1 MTICLNLSAAT
12 GEKNKQIVAT
22 MNKNIEVF
30 GYTMSEALFDKLVH
44 MKAKSRE
51 VVYDVLVNGLKEITG
66 ADRVYNPMYP
76 NFPESVMEKDDFELY
91 FNAIVHY
98 WSFGTL
104 LPYEEKEERAP
115 LFNTAKVKVLEAG
128 SFDDLNDIFNNL
140 CASKTSLSKSDVD
153 DMIFVLNSAKVTLP
167 DEIPYKENAACI
179 CRLLVDTGVDTDGS
193 LCKKYVKAATDV
205 LRLVTAMS
213 DGDVS
218 LAENTKF
225 RNLKRSERRII
236 MNLLAGCGNAAE
248 DMNRYAGRWIRV
260 GEKLHPGEFA
270 KNERYTKAVQA
281 FDIIRNDGKIQ
292 SFAGKVDAAIA
303 SGDVTTVVSLLKKR
317 PGEFARRIDFLLRI
331 FDKDADRKAVIMGF
345 ASVAKDVSSTVLLQ
359 VREHFINKLDGS
371 DDMRVFF
378 PKGNLARSYYIKNN
392 RTEAIPEDTMKMV
405 IAVCENTLVNIY
417 GNREFLGKVYID
429 KALKDYTVPFS
440 LRSAGKTMTAVS
452 RGSRIAI
459 DDNTK
464 VIRPFIWWTN
474 TKDDIIDVDLSV
486 AVFADDWNCLEHV
499 SYSNLKSNRFG
510 ICHSGDITNGGPV
523 DGEGVAEFID
533 LDIDKALSAG
543 ARYAVFNV
551 YNFSDEN
558 FSKMEH
564 AAFGFMTRN
573 DMKSGK
579 IFEPSTVKQRMDLAS
594 ATTTCIPVIFDLKE
608 RVFVWCDM
616 ALTADHVR
624 AGYGGINVESNLP
637 SVVVTCKA
645 MVDVKKPN
653 LYDLFIFNAKARSV
667 ITDNPDES
675 DMLKQCIG
683 DKYRLVIKG
692 EWKEGIWDEMEN
704 GIRLN
709 FKDEEMILRNKS
721 NCLYDFN
728 HQYYKVKDANLIVV
742 IVMGVTE
749 AINYL
754 KMKKMDND
762 CKTVNP
768 NGFGQGIVYRNFD
781 YTNKILLA

>member
-1 MTICLNLSAAT
+1 MENSVFNIILRRKNRVFINNDDMLKSLSAAVS
-12 GEKNKQIVAT
+12 EKNKQIVAT

-44 MKAKSRE
+44 MKAKNRE
-51 VVYDVLVNGLKEITG
+51 VVYDALVNGLKELTG
-66 ADRVYNPMYP
+66 ADKVYNPMYP

-104 LPYEEKEERAP
+104 LPYEEKKERAP
-115 LFNTAKVKVLEAG
+115 LFNTVKVKVLDAG

-153 DMIFVLNSAKVTLP
+153 DMIFILNSTKVALP
-167 DEIPYKENAACI
+167 DEIPFKENAACV

-193 LCKKYVKAATDV
+193 LCKKYVKTATDV

-248 DMNRYAGRWIRV
+248 DMSRYAGKWIRV

-270 KNERYTKAVQA
+270 KNERYTKVVRA
-281 FDIIRNDGKIQ
+281 FDVIRNDGKIQ
-292 SFAGKVDAAIA
+292 SFAGKVDAAVA
-303 SGDVTTVVSLLKKR
+303 SGDLNTVVSLLKKR
-317 PGEFARRIDFLLRI
+317 PGEFARRMDFLLRT
-331 FDKDADRKAVIMGF
+331 FDKDADRKTVIMGF

-359 VREHFINKLDGS
+359 VREHFINKLDGN
-371 DDMRVFF
+371 DDIRVFF
-378 PKGNLARSYYIKNN
+378 PKGNLARSYYVKNDK
-392 RTEAIPEDTMKMV
+392 TETIPEDAMKMV
-405 IAVCENTLVNIY
+405 IAVCENALVNIY

-429 KALKDYTVPFS
+429 ETLKDYTVPFS

-459 DDNTK
+459 DDSAK
-464 VIRPFIWWTN
+464 IIRPFIWWTN
-474 TKDDIIDVDLSV
+474 TKDNIIDVDLSV
-486 AVFADDWNCLEHV
+486 AVFADNWDCIERV
-499 SYSNLKSNRFG
+499 SYNNLKSNRFG
-510 ICHSGDITNGGPV
+510 ICHSGDIINGGPV
-523 DGEGVAEFID
+523 DGEGAAEFID
-533 LDIDKALSAG
+533 LDIDKALNAG

-551 YNFSDEN
+551 YNFSDEY
-558 FSKMEH
+558 FSRMEH
-564 AAFGFMTRN
+564 AAFGFMTRG

-624 AGYGGINVESNLP
+624 TGFGGINVESNLP

-653 LYDLFIFNAKARSV
+653 LYDLFTFNTKARGV
-667 ITDNPDES
+667 ITDNPDEADIRFGLDDNCDVKPS
-675 DMLKQCIG
+675 DI
-683 DKYRLVIKG
+683 D
-692 EWKEGIWDEMEN
+692 
-704 GIRLN
+704 
-709 FKDEEMILRNKS
+709 
-721 NCLYDFN
+721 
-728 HQYYKVKDANLIVV
+728 V
-742 IVMGVTE
+742 IVGK
-749 AINYL
+749 YL
-754 KMKKMDND
+754 
-762 CKTVNP
+762 
-768 NGFGQGIVYRNFD
+768 
-781 YTNKILLA
+781 

>member
-1 MTICLNLSAAT
+1 MENSVFNIILRRKNRVFINDDDMLKSLSTAA

-30 GYTMSEALFDKLVH
+30 GYTMSETLFDKLVH
-44 MKAKSRE
+44 MKAKNRE
-51 VVYDVLVNGLKEITG
+51 VVYDALVSGLKEITG
-66 ADRVYNPMYP
+66 ADKVYNPMYP

-128 SFDDLNDIFNNL
+128 SFDDLNNIFNNL

-153 DMIFVLNSAKVTLP
+153 DMIFTLNSAKVTLP
-167 DEIPYKENAACI
+167 DEIPFKENAACV
-179 CRLLVDTGVDTDGS
+179 CRLLIDTGVDTDGS
-193 LCKKYVKAATDV
+193 LCKKYVKTATDV
-205 LRLVTAMS
+205 LRLITAMS

-248 DMNRYAGRWIRV
+248 DMSRYAGKWIRV

-270 KNERYTKAVQA
+270 KNEHYTKVVQA
-281 FDIIRNDGKIQ
+281 FGVIRNDGKIQ
-292 SFAGKVDAAIA
+292 SFAGKVDAAVA
-303 SGDVTTVVSLLKKR
+303 SGDVNAVVSLLKKR
-317 PGEFARRIDFLLRI
+317 PGEFARRIDFLLRT
-331 FDKDADRKAVIMGF
+331 FDKDADRKTVIMGF

-359 VREHFINKLDGS
+359 VREHFINKLNGN

-378 PKGNLARSYYIKNN
+378 PKGNLARSYYVKNN
-392 RTEAIPEDTMKMV
+392 KTETVSEDAMKMV
-405 IAVCENTLVNIY
+405 IAVCESALVNIY

-429 KALKDYTVPFS
+429 EALKNYTVPFS

-459 DDNTK
+459 DDSAK
-464 VIRPFIWWTN
+464 IIRPFIWWTN
-474 TKDDIIDVDLSV
+474 TKDNIIDVDLSI

-499 SYSNLKSNRFG
+499 SYSNLKSSRFG
-510 ICHSGDITNGGPV
+510 ICHSGDITNGGPA

-533 LDIDKALSAG
+533 LDIEKALSAG

-564 AAFGFMTRN
+564 AAFGFMTRS
-573 DMKSGK
+573 DMKSGE

-645 MVDVKKPN
+645 MVDIKKPN
-653 LYDLFIFNAKARSV
+653 LYDLFIFNAKARGV
-667 ITDNPDES
+667 ITDNPDEA
-675 DMLKQCIG
+675 D
-683 DKYRLVIKG
+683 
-692 EWKEGIWDEMEN
+692 
-704 GIRLN
+704 IRFGLH
-709 FKDEEMILRNKS
+709 D
-721 NCLYDFN
+721 NCD
-728 HQYYKVKDANLIVV
+728 VKPNDIDV
-742 IVMGVTE
+742 IVGK
-749 AINYL
+749 YL
-754 KMKKMDND
+754 
-762 CKTVNP
+762 
-768 NGFGQGIVYRNFD
+768 
-781 YTNKILLA
+781 

>member
-1 MTICLNLSAAT
+1 MENSVFNIILRRKNRVFINDDDMLKSLSAAT

-44 MKAKSRE
+44 MKAKNRE
-51 VVYDVLVNGLKEITG
+51 VVYDVLVNGLKELTG
-66 ADRVYNPMYP
+66 ADKVYNPMYP
-76 NFPESVMEKDDFELY
+76 NFPESVMERDDFELY

-104 LPYEEKEERAP
+104 LPYEEKKERAP

-153 DMIFVLNSAKVTLP
+153 DMIFILNSAKVTLP
-167 DEIPYKENAACI
+167 DEIPFKENAACI

-193 LCKKYVKAATDV
+193 LCRKYVKTATDV

-225 RNLKRSERRII
+225 RNLKRSERRVI
-236 MNLLAGCGNAAE
+236 MNLLAGCGNASE
-248 DMNRYAGRWIRV
+248 DMSRYAGRWIRV

-270 KNERYTKAVQA
+270 KNGRYAKVVQA
-281 FDIIRNDGKIQ
+281 FGVIRNDGKIQ
-292 SFAGKVDAAIA
+292 SFAGRVDAAVV
-303 SGDVTTVVSLLKKR
+303 SGDVNTVVSLLKKR
-317 PGEFARRIDFLLRI
+317 PGEFARRIDFLLRT
-331 FDKDADRKAVIMGF
+331 FDKDADRKTVTMGF

-378 PKGNLARSYYIKNN
+378 PKGNLARSYYVKNDK
-392 RTEAIPEDTMKMV
+392 TETVPEDAMKMV
-405 IAVCENTLVNIY
+405 IAVCESALVNIY

-429 KALKDYTVPFS
+429 EALKDYTVPFS

-474 TKDDIIDVDLSV
+474 TKNDIIDVDLSV
-486 AVFADDWNCLEHV
+486 VVFADDWNCLEHV
-499 SYSNLKSNRFG
+499 SYTNLKSNRFG
-510 ICHSGDITNGGPV
+510 IYHSGDIRNGGPI

-533 LDIDKALSAG
+533 LDIEKALSAG

-551 YNFSDEN
+551 YNFSNEN

-564 AAFGFMTRN
+564 AAFGFMTRS
-573 DMKSGK
+573 DMNSGE

-624 AGYGGINVESNLP
+624 DGYGGINVESNLP

-653 LYDLFIFNAKARSV
+653 LYDLFTFNAKARG
-667 ITDNPDES
+667 IIIDNPDEADIRFGLDDDCDVKPS
-675 DMLKQCIG
+675 DI
-683 DKYRLVIKG
+683 D
-692 EWKEGIWDEMEN
+692 
-704 GIRLN
+704 
-709 FKDEEMILRNKS
+709 
-721 NCLYDFN
+721 
-728 HQYYKVKDANLIVV
+728 V
-742 IVMGVTE
+742 IVGK
-749 AINYL
+749 YL
-754 KMKKMDND
+754 
-762 CKTVNP
+762 
-768 NGFGQGIVYRNFD
+768 
-781 YTNKILLA
+781 

>member
-1 MTICLNLSAAT
+1 MENSVFNIILRRKNRVFINDDDMLKSLSGAAS
-12 GEKNKQIVAT
+12 EKNKQIVAT

-44 MKAKSRE
+44 MKTKNRE
-51 VVYDVLVNGLKEITG
+51 VVYDALVNGLKEITG

-104 LPYEEKEERAP
+104 LPYEEKKERAP
-115 LFNTAKVKVLEAG
+115 LFNAAKVKVLEAG

-153 DMIFVLNSAKVTLP
+153 DMIFILNSAKVTLP
-167 DEIPYKENAACI
+167 DEIPFKENAACI

-193 LCKKYVKAATDV
+193 LCKKYVKTATDV
-205 LRLVTAMS
+205 LRLVTVMS

-218 LAENTKF
+218 LAKNTKF

-270 KNERYTKAVQA
+270 KNEHYTKVVQA
-281 FDIIRNDGKIQ
+281 FGIIRNDGKIQ
-292 SFAGKVDAAIA
+292 SFAGRVDAAVA
-303 SGDVTTVVSLLKKR
+303 SGDVNTVVSLLKKR
-317 PGEFARRIDFLLRI
+317 PGEFARRIDFLLRT
-331 FDKDADRKAVIMGF
+331 FDKDADRKTVIMGF

-359 VREHFINKLDGS
+359 VREHFINKLNGN

-378 PKGNLARSYYIKNN
+378 PKGNLARSYYVKNN
-392 RTEAIPEDTMKMV
+392 KTETVSEDAMKMV
-405 IAVCENTLVNIY
+405 IAVCESALVNIY

-429 KALKDYTVPFS
+429 EALKNYTVPFS

-459 DDNTK
+459 DDSAK
-464 VIRPFIWWTN
+464 IIRPFIWWTN
-474 TKDDIIDVDLSV
+474 TKDNIIDVDLSI

-499 SYSNLKSNRFG
+499 SYSNLKSSRFG

-533 LDIDKALSAG
+533 LDIEKALSAG

-551 YNFSDEN
+551 YNFSNEN

-573 DMKSGK
+573 DMKIGE

-645 MVDVKKPN
+645 IVDVKKPN
-653 LYDLFIFNAKARSV
+653 LYDLLMFNVKARGI
-667 ITDNPDES
+667 IT
-675 DMLKQCIG
+675 
-683 DKYRLVIKG
+683 
-692 EWKEGIWDEMEN
+692 
-704 GIRLN
+704 
-709 FKDEEMILRNKS
+709 
-721 NCLYDFN
+721 
-728 HQYYKVKDANLIVV
+728 ANLDEADIRFGLDDNCDVKPSDIDV
-742 IVMGVTE
+742 IVGK
-749 AINYL
+749 YL
-754 KMKKMDND
+754 
-762 CKTVNP
+762 
-768 NGFGQGIVYRNFD
+768 
-781 YTNKILLA
+781 

>member
-1 MTICLNLSAAT
+1 
-12 GEKNKQIVAT
+12 
-22 MNKNIEVF
+22 
-30 GYTMSEALFDKLVH
+30 
-44 MKAKSRE
+44 
-51 VVYDVLVNGLKEITG
+51 
-66 ADRVYNPMYP
+66 
-76 NFPESVMEKDDFELY
+76 
-91 FNAIVHY
+91 
-98 WSFGTL
+98 
-104 LPYEEKEERAP
+104 
-115 LFNTAKVKVLEAG
+115 
-128 SFDDLNDIFNNL
+128 
-140 CASKTSLSKSDVD
+140 
-153 DMIFVLNSAKVTLP
+153 
-167 DEIPYKENAACI
+167 
-179 CRLLVDTGVDTDGS
+179 
-193 LCKKYVKAATDV
+193 
-205 LRLVTAMS
+205 MS

-225 RNLKRSERRII
+225 RNLKRGERRII

-248 DMNRYAGRWIRV
+248 DMSRYAGRWIRV

-281 FDIIRNDGKIQ
+281 FGVIRNDGKIK
-292 SFAGKVDAAIA
+292 SFAGRVDAAVA
-303 SGDVTTVVSLLKKR
+303 SGDVNTVVSLLKKR

-667 ITDNPDES
+667 ITDNPDEADVRFGLDDNCDVKPS
-675 DMLKQCIG
+675 DI
-683 DKYRLVIKG
+683 D
-692 EWKEGIWDEMEN
+692 
-704 GIRLN
+704 
-709 FKDEEMILRNKS
+709 
-721 NCLYDFN
+721 
-728 HQYYKVKDANLIVV
+728 V
-742 IVMGVTE
+742 IVGK
-749 AINYL
+749 YL
-754 KMKKMDND
+754 
-762 CKTVNP
+762 
-768 NGFGQGIVYRNFD
+768 
-781 YTNKILLA
+781 

>member
-1 MTICLNLSAAT
+1 MENSVFSIILRRKNRVFINDDDMLKSLSAAA

-44 MKAKSRE
+44 MKAKNRE
-51 VVYDVLVNGLKEITG
+51 VVYDTLVNGLKELTG
-66 ADRVYNPMYP
+66 ADKVYNPMYP

-98 WSFGTL
+98 WSFGIL
-104 LPYEEKEERAP
+104 LPYEDKKERAP

-128 SFDDLNDIFNNL
+128 SFDGLNDIFNNL
-140 CASKTSLSKSDVD
+140 CASKTSLSKNDVD
-153 DMIFVLNSAKVTLP
+153 DMIFILNSAKVTLP
-167 DEIPYKENAACI
+167 DEIPFKENTACI

-193 LCKKYVKAATDV
+193 LCRKYIKTATDV

-236 MNLLAGCGNAAE
+236 MNLLAGCGNASE

-270 KNERYTKAVQA
+270 KNERYTKIVQA
-281 FDIIRNDGKIQ
+281 FGVIRNDGKIQ
-292 SFAGKVDAAIA
+292 SFGGKVDAAIA

-331 FDKDADRKAVIMGF
+331 FDKDADRKTVIMGF

-359 VREHFINKLDGS
+359 VREHFINKLNGN

-378 PKGNLARSYYIKNN
+378 PKGNLARSYYVKNN
-392 RTEAIPEDTMKMV
+392 KTETVSEDAMKMV
-405 IAVCENTLVNIY
+405 IAVCESALVNIY

-429 KALKDYTVPFS
+429 EALKNYTVPFS

-459 DDNTK
+459 DDSAK
-464 VIRPFIWWTN
+464 IIRPFIWWTN
-474 TKDDIIDVDLSV
+474 TKDNIIDVDLSI

-499 SYSNLKSNRFG
+499 SYSNLKSSRFG

-533 LDIDKALSAG
+533 LDIEKALSAG

-551 YNFSDEN
+551 YNFSNEN

-573 DMKSGK
+573 DMKIGE

-645 MVDVKKPN
+645 MVDIKKPN
-653 LYDLFIFNAKARSV
+653 LYDLFTLNAKARGI
-667 ITDNPDES
+667 ITDNPDEADIRFGLDDSCDVKPS
-675 DMLKQCIG
+675 DI
-683 DKYRLVIKG
+683 D
-692 EWKEGIWDEMEN
+692 
-704 GIRLN
+704 
-709 FKDEEMILRNKS
+709 
-721 NCLYDFN
+721 
-728 HQYYKVKDANLIVV
+728 V
-742 IVMGVTE
+742 IVGK
-749 AINYL
+749 YL
-754 KMKKMDND
+754 
-762 CKTVNP
+762 
-768 NGFGQGIVYRNFD
+768 
-781 YTNKILLA
+781 

>member
-1 MTICLNLSAAT
+1 MENSVFSIILRRKNRVFINDDDMLKSLSAAA

-44 MKAKSRE
+44 MKAKNRE
-51 VVYDVLVNGLKEITG
+51 VVYDTLVNGLKELTG
-66 ADRVYNPMYP
+66 ADKVYNPMYP

-98 WSFGTL
+98 WSFGIL
-104 LPYEEKEERAP
+104 LPYEDKKERAP

-128 SFDDLNDIFNNL
+128 SFDGLNDIFNNL
-140 CASKTSLSKSDVD
+140 CASKTSLSKNDVD
-153 DMIFVLNSAKVTLP
+153 DMIFILNSAKVTLP
-167 DEIPYKENAACI
+167 DEIPFKENTACI

-193 LCKKYVKAATDV
+193 LCKKYVKTATDV

-236 MNLLAGCGNAAE
+236 MNLLADCGNAAE

-270 KNERYTKAVQA
+270 KNERYTKVVQA
-281 FDIIRNDGKIQ
+281 FDVIRNDGKIQ
-292 SFAGKVDAAIA
+292 SFAGRVDAAVA
-303 SGDVTTVVSLLKKR
+303 SGDVNTVVSLLKKR
-317 PGEFARRIDFLLRI
+317 PGEFARRIDFLLRT

-378 PKGNLARSYYIKNN
+378 PKGNLARSYYVKNDK
-392 RTEAIPEDTMKMV
+392 TEAIPEDAMIMV
-405 IAVCENTLVNIY
+405 IAVCENALVNIY
-417 GNREFLGKVYID
+417 GSRAFLGKVYID
-429 KALKDYTVPFS
+429 KALRNYTVPFP
-440 LRSAGKTMTAVS
+440 LRSVGKTMTAVS

-459 DDNTK
+459 DDSVK
-464 VIRPFIWWTN
+464 IIRPFIWWTN
-474 TKDDIIDVDLSV
+474 TKNDIIDVDLSV
-486 AVFADDWNCLEHV
+486 AVFADNWDCLEHV
-499 SYSNLKSNRFG
+499 SYSNLKSEKFG
-510 ICHSGDITNGGPV
+510 MYHSGDITNGGPV
-523 DGEGVAEFID
+523 DGEGAAEFID
-533 LDIDKALSAG
+533 LDIDKALGAG

-551 YNFSDEN
+551 YNFSNEF

-564 AAFGFMTRN
+564 AAFGFMTREN
-573 DMKSGK
+573 MESGE

-608 RVFVWCDM
+608 RVFIWCDM

-653 LYDLFIFNAKARSV
+653 LYDLLMFNVKARGI
-667 ITDNPDES
+667 ITANPDEADIRFGLDDNCDVKPS
-675 DMLKQCIG
+675 DI
-683 DKYRLVIKG
+683 D
-692 EWKEGIWDEMEN
+692 
-704 GIRLN
+704 
-709 FKDEEMILRNKS
+709 
-721 NCLYDFN
+721 
-728 HQYYKVKDANLIVV
+728 V
-742 IVMGVTE
+742 IVGK
-749 AINYL
+749 YL
-754 KMKKMDND
+754 
-762 CKTVNP
+762 
-768 NGFGQGIVYRNFD
+768 
-781 YTNKILLA
+781 

>member
-1 MTICLNLSAAT
+1 MENSVFNIILRRKNRVFINDDDMLKSLSAAT

-44 MKAKSRE
+44 MKAKNRE
-51 VVYDVLVNGLKEITG
+51 VVYDVLVNGLKELTG
-66 ADRVYNPMYP
+66 ADKVYNPMYP
-76 NFPESVMEKDDFELY
+76 NFPESVMERDDFELY

-104 LPYEEKEERAP
+104 LPYEEKKERAP

-153 DMIFVLNSAKVTLP
+153 DMIFILNSAKVTLP
-167 DEIPYKENAACI
+167 DEIPFKENAACI

-193 LCKKYVKAATDV
+193 LCRKYVKTATDV

-236 MNLLAGCGNAAE
+236 MNLLADCGNASE
-248 DMNRYAGRWIRV
+248 DMSRYAGRWIRV

-270 KNERYTKAVQA
+270 KNGRYAKVVQA
-281 FDIIRNDGKIQ
+281 FSVIRNDGKIQ
-292 SFAGKVDAAIA
+292 SFAGKVDAAVV
-303 SGDVTTVVSLLKKR
+303 SGDVNTVVSLLKKR
-317 PGEFARRIDFLLRI
+317 PGEFARRIDFLLRT
-331 FDKDADRKAVIMGF
+331 FDKDADRKTVIMGF

-359 VREHFINKLDGS
+359 VREHFINKLNGS

-378 PKGNLARSYYIKNN
+378 PKGNLARSYYVKNAK
-392 RTEAIPEDTMKMV
+392 TETVPEDAMKMV
-405 IAVCENTLVNIY
+405 IAVCESALVNIY

-429 KALKDYTVPFS
+429 EALKDYTVPFS

-499 SYSNLKSNRFG
+499 SYTNLKSNRFG
-510 ICHSGDITNGGPV
+510 IYHSGDIRNGGPV

-533 LDIDKALSAG
+533 LDIEKALSAG

-551 YNFSDEN
+551 YNFSNEN

-564 AAFGFMTRN
+564 AAFGFMTRS
-573 DMKSGK
+573 DMNSGE

-624 AGYGGINVESNLP
+624 DGYGGINVESNLP

-653 LYDLFIFNAKARSV
+653 LYDLFTFNAKARGV
-667 ITDNPDES
+667 ITDNPDEADIRFGLDDNCDVKPS
-675 DMLKQCIG
+675 DI
-683 DKYRLVIKG
+683 D
-692 EWKEGIWDEMEN
+692 
-704 GIRLN
+704 
-709 FKDEEMILRNKS
+709 
-721 NCLYDFN
+721 
-728 HQYYKVKDANLIVV
+728 V
-742 IVMGVTE
+742 IVGK
-749 AINYL
+749 YL
-754 KMKKMDND
+754 
-762 CKTVNP
+762 
-768 NGFGQGIVYRNFD
+768 
-781 YTNKILLA
+781 

>member
-1 MTICLNLSAAT
+1 MENSVFNIILRRKNRVFINDDDMLKSLSAAV

-44 MKAKSRE
+44 MKAKNRE
-51 VVYDVLVNGLKEITG
+51 VMYDALVNGLKEITG
-66 ADRVYNPMYP
+66 ADKVYNPMYP
-76 NFPESVMEKDDFELY
+76 NFPESVMEKNDFELY

-128 SFDDLNDIFNNL
+128 SFGDLNDIFNNL

-153 DMIFVLNSAKVTLP
+153 DMVFILNSAKVTLP
-167 DEIPYKENAACI
+167 DEIPFKENTACI

-193 LCKKYVKAATDV
+193 LCRKYIKTATDV

-218 LAENTKF
+218 IAENTKF
-225 RNLKRSERRII
+225 RNLKRGERRII

-248 DMNRYAGRWIRV
+248 DMSRYAGRWIRV

-281 FDIIRNDGKIQ
+281 FGVIRNDGKIK
-292 SFAGKVDAAIA
+292 SFAGRVDAAVA
-303 SGDVTTVVSLLKKR
+303 SGDVNTVVSLLKKR
-317 PGEFARRIDFLLRI
+317 PGEFARRIDFLLRT

-378 PKGNLARSYYIKNN
+378 PKGNLARSYYVKNDK
-392 RTEAIPEDTMKMV
+392 TEAIPEDAMIMV
-405 IAVCENTLVNIY
+405 IAVCENALVNIY
-417 GNREFLGKVYID
+417 GSRAFLGKVYID
-429 KALKDYTVPFS
+429 KALRNYTVPFS

-459 DDNTK
+459 DDSVK
-464 VIRPFIWWTN
+464 IIRPFIWWTN
-474 TKDDIIDVDLSV
+474 TKNDIIDVDLSV
-486 AVFADDWNCLEHV
+486 AVFADNWDCLEHV
-499 SYSNLKSNRFG
+499 SYSNLKSEKFG
-510 ICHSGDITNGGPV
+510 MYHSGDITNGGPV
-523 DGEGVAEFID
+523 DGEGAAEFID
-533 LDIDKALSAG
+533 LDIDKALGAG

-551 YNFSDEN
+551 YNFSNEF

-564 AAFGFMTRN
+564 AAFGFMTREN
-573 DMKSGK
+573 MESGE

-608 RVFVWCDM
+608 RVFSWCDM

-624 AGYGGINVESNLP
+624 AGYGGINVESYLP

-653 LYDLFIFNAKARSV
+653 LYDLLMFNVKARGI
-667 ITDNPDES
+667 ITANPDEADIRFGLDDNCDVKPS
-675 DMLKQCIG
+675 DI
-683 DKYRLVIKG
+683 D
-692 EWKEGIWDEMEN
+692 
-704 GIRLN
+704 
-709 FKDEEMILRNKS
+709 
-721 NCLYDFN
+721 
-728 HQYYKVKDANLIVV
+728 V
-742 IVMGVTE
+742 IVGK
-749 AINYL
+749 YL
-754 KMKKMDND
+754 
-762 CKTVNP
+762 
-768 NGFGQGIVYRNFD
+768 
-781 YTNKILLA
+781 

>member
-1 MTICLNLSAAT
+1 MENSVFNIILRRKNRVFINDDDMLKSLSAAV

-44 MKAKSRE
+44 MKAKNRE
-51 VVYDVLVNGLKEITG
+51 VMYDALVNGLKEITG

-104 LPYEEKEERAP
+104 LPYEEKKERVP

-128 SFDDLNDIFNNL
+128 SFDGLNDIFNNF

-153 DMIFVLNSAKVTLP
+153 DMVFILNSAKVTLP
-167 DEIPYKENAACI
+167 DEIPFKENTACI

-193 LCKKYVKAATDV
+193 LCRKYIKTATDV

-225 RNLKRSERRII
+225 RNLKRGERRII

-248 DMNRYAGRWIRV
+248 DMSRYAGRWIRV

-270 KNERYTKAVQA
+270 KNERYTKVVQA
-281 FDIIRNDGKIQ
+281 FGVIRNDGKIK
-292 SFAGKVDAAIA
+292 SFAGRVDAAVA
-303 SGDVTTVVSLLKKR
+303 SGDVNTVVSLLKKR
-317 PGEFARRIDFLLRI
+317 PGEFARRIDFLLRT
-331 FDKDADRKAVIMGF
+331 FDKDADRKAVIMSF

-378 PKGNLARSYYIKNN
+378 PKGNLARSYYVKNN
-392 RTEAIPEDTMKMV
+392 KTKTIPEDAMKMV
-405 IAVCENTLVNIY
+405 IAVCESTLVNIY

-429 KALKDYTVPFS
+429 EALKNYTVPFS

-459 DDNTK
+459 DDSAK
-464 VIRPFIWWTN
+464 IIRPFIWWTN
-474 TKDDIIDVDLSV
+474 TKDNIIDVDLSV
-486 AVFADDWNCLEHV
+486 AVFADNWDCLEHV
-499 SYSNLKSNRFG
+499 SYTNLKSSRFG

-533 LDIDKALSAG
+533 LDIEKALSAG
-543 ARYAVFNV
+543 ARYAAFNV

-573 DMKSGK
+573 DMKSGE

-594 ATTTCIPVIFDLKE
+594 ATTTCIPVIFDLRE
-608 RVFVWCDM
+608 RVLIWCDM

-653 LYDLFIFNAKARSV
+653 LYDLFTFNAKARGV
-667 ITDNPDES
+667 ITDNPDEADIRFGLDDNCDVKPS
-675 DMLKQCIG
+675 DI
-683 DKYRLVIKG
+683 D
-692 EWKEGIWDEMEN
+692 
-704 GIRLN
+704 
-709 FKDEEMILRNKS
+709 
-721 NCLYDFN
+721 
-728 HQYYKVKDANLIVV
+728 V
-742 IVMGVTE
+742 IVGK
-749 AINYL
+749 YL
-754 KMKKMDND
+754 
-762 CKTVNP
+762 
-768 NGFGQGIVYRNFD
+768 
-781 YTNKILLA
+781 

>member
-1 MTICLNLSAAT
+1 MENSIFNIILRRKNRVFINDNDMLKSLSGAA

-30 GYTMSEALFDKLVH
+30 GYTMSEALFNKLVH
-44 MKAKSRE
+44 MKVKSRE
-51 VVYDVLVNGLKEITG
+51 VVYDALVSGLKEITG
-66 ADRVYNPMYP
+66 ADKVYNPMYP

-104 LPYEEKEERAP
+104 LPYEEKKERAP
-115 LFNTAKVKVLEAG
+115 LFNAAKVKVLEAG

-140 CASKTSLSKSDVD
+140 CASKTSLSKSEVD
-153 DMIFVLNSAKVTLP
+153 DMIFILNSAKVTLP
-167 DEIPYKENAACI
+167 DEIPFKENTACI

-193 LCKKYVKAATDV
+193 LCKKYVKTATDV

-225 RNLKRSERRII
+225 RNLKRNERRII

-248 DMNRYAGRWIRV
+248 DMSRYAGRWIRV

-281 FDIIRNDGKIQ
+281 FGIIRNDGKIQ
-292 SFAGKVDAAIA
+292 SFAGRVDAAVA
-303 SGDVTTVVSLLKKR
+303 SGDVNTVISLLKKR
-317 PGEFARRIDFLLRI
+317 PGEFARRIDFLLRT
-331 FDKDADRKAVIMGF
+331 FNKDADRKAVIMGF
-345 ASVAKDVSSTVLLQ
+345 ASIAKDVSSTVLLQ
-359 VREHFINKLDGS
+359 VREHFINKLDGN

-378 PKGNLARSYYIKNN
+378 PKGNLARSYYVKNDK
-392 RTEAIPEDTMKMV
+392 TEAIPEDAMKMV
-405 IAVCENTLVNIY
+405 IAVCESALINIY

-429 KALKDYTVPFS
+429 EALKDYTVPFS

-459 DDNTK
+459 DDSAK
-464 VIRPFIWWTN
+464 IIRPFIWWTN

-499 SYSNLKSNRFG
+499 SYSNLKSSRFG
-510 ICHSGDITNGGPV
+510 ICHSGDITNGGPA

-533 LDIDKALSAG
+533 LDIEKALSAG

-564 AAFGFMTRN
+564 AAFGFMTRS
-573 DMKSGK
+573 DMKSGE

-645 MVDVKKPN
+645 MVDIKKPN
-653 LYDLFIFNAKARSV
+653 LYDLFIFNAKARGV
-667 ITDNPDES
+667 ITDNPDEADIRFGLHDNCDVKPS
-675 DMLKQCIG
+675 DI
-683 DKYRLVIKG
+683 D
-692 EWKEGIWDEMEN
+692 
-704 GIRLN
+704 
-709 FKDEEMILRNKS
+709 
-721 NCLYDFN
+721 
-728 HQYYKVKDANLIVV
+728 V
-742 IVMGVTE
+742 IVGK
-749 AINYL
+749 YL
-754 KMKKMDND
+754 
-762 CKTVNP
+762 
-768 NGFGQGIVYRNFD
+768 
-781 YTNKILLA
+781 

>member
-1 MTICLNLSAAT
+1 
-12 GEKNKQIVAT
+12 
-22 MNKNIEVF
+22 
-30 GYTMSEALFDKLVH
+30 

-51 VVYDVLVNGLKEITG
+51 VVYDILVNGLKEITG
-66 ADRVYNPMYP
+66 ADKVYNPMYP
-76 NFPESVMEKDDFELY
+76 NFPESVMKKDDFELY

-128 SFDDLNDIFNNL
+128 SFNDLNDIFNNL
-140 CASKTSLSKSDVD
+140 CASKTSLSKNDVD
-153 DMIFVLNSAKVTLP
+153 DMIFILNSVKVTLP
-167 DEIPYKENAACI
+167 DEIPFKENAACV

-193 LCKKYVKAATDV
+193 LCKKYVKTATDI
-205 LRLVTAMS
+205 LRLITAMS

-270 KNERYTKAVQA
+270 KNERYTKVVQA
-281 FDIIRNDGKIQ
+281 FGVIRNDGKIQ
-292 SFAGKVDAAIA
+292 SFAGKVDAAVA
-303 SGDVTTVVSLLKKR
+303 SGDVNAVVSLLKKR
-317 PGEFARRIDFLLRI
+317 PGEFARRIDFLLRT
-331 FDKDADRKAVIMGF
+331 FDKDADRKTVIMGF

-359 VREHFINKLDGS
+359 VREHFINKLNGN

-378 PKGNLARSYYIKNN
+378 PKGNLARSYYVKNN
-392 RTEAIPEDTMKMV
+392 KTETVSEDAMKMV
-405 IAVCENTLVNIY
+405 IAVCESALVNIY

-429 KALKDYTVPFS
+429 EALKNYTVPFS

-459 DDNTK
+459 DDSAK
-464 VIRPFIWWTN
+464 IIRPFIWWTN
-474 TKDDIIDVDLSV
+474 TKDNIIDVDLSI

-499 SYSNLKSNRFG
+499 SYSNLKSSRFG

-533 LDIDKALSAG
+533 LDIEKALSAG

-551 YNFSDEN
+551 YNFSNEN

-573 DMKSGK
+573 DMKIGE

-645 MVDVKKPN
+645 IVDVKKPN
-653 LYDLFIFNAKARSV
+653 LYDLFTFNATARGV
-667 ITDNPDES
+667 ITDNPDEADIRFGLDDNCDVKPS
-675 DMLKQCIG
+675 DI
-683 DKYRLVIKG
+683 D
-692 EWKEGIWDEMEN
+692 
-704 GIRLN
+704 
-709 FKDEEMILRNKS
+709 
-721 NCLYDFN
+721 
-728 HQYYKVKDANLIVV
+728 V
-742 IVMGVTE
+742 IVGK
-749 AINYL
+749 YL
-754 KMKKMDND
+754 
-762 CKTVNP
+762 
-768 NGFGQGIVYRNFD
+768 
-781 YTNKILLA
+781 

>member
-1 MTICLNLSAAT
+1 MENSVFNIILRRKNRVFINNDDMLKSLSAAVS
-12 GEKNKQIVAT
+12 EKNKQIVAT

-30 GYTMSEALFDKLVH
+30 GYTMSEALFDKLAH
-44 MKAKSRE
+44 MKAKNRE
-51 VVYDVLVNGLKEITG
+51 VVYDVLVNGLKELTG
-66 ADRVYNPMYP
+66 ADKVYNPMYP

-104 LPYEEKEERAP
+104 LPYEEKKERAP
-115 LFNTAKVKVLEAG
+115 LFDTAKVKVLEAG
-128 SFDDLNDIFNNL
+128 SFDGLNDIFNNL

-153 DMIFVLNSAKVTLP
+153 DMIFILNSAKVTLP
-167 DEIPYKENAACI
+167 DEIPFKENTACI

-193 LCKKYVKAATDV
+193 LCKKYVKTATDV

-236 MNLLAGCGNAAE
+236 MNLLADCGNAAE

-270 KNERYTKAVQA
+270 KNERYTKVVQA
-281 FDIIRNDGKIQ
+281 FGIIRNDGKIQ
-292 SFAGKVDAAIA
+292 SFAGKVDAAVA
-303 SGDVTTVVSLLKKR
+303 SGDVNAVVSLLKKR
-317 PGEFARRIDFLLRI
+317 PGEFARRIDFLLRT
-331 FDKDADRKAVIMGF
+331 FDKDADRKTVIMGF
-345 ASVAKDVSSTVLLQ
+345 ASVTKDVSSTVLLQ

-378 PKGNLARSYYIKNN
+378 PKGNLARSYYVKNDK
-392 RTEAIPEDTMKMV
+392 TEAIPEDAMKMV
-405 IAVCENTLVNIY
+405 IAVCESALINIY
-417 GNREFLGKVYID
+417 GSREFLGKVYID
-429 KALKDYTVPFS
+429 EVLKDYTVPFS

-459 DDNTK
+459 DDNIK
-464 VIRPFIWWTN
+464 IIRPFIWWTN

-499 SYSNLKSNRFG
+499 SYNNLESDRFG
-510 ICHSGDITNGGPV
+510 ICHSGDIINGGPV
-523 DGEGVAEFID
+523 DGEGAAEFID

-551 YNFSDEN
+551 YNFSNEN

-573 DMKSGK
+573 DMKIGE

-624 AGYGGINVESNLP
+624 AGFGGINVESNLP

-653 LYDLFIFNAKARSV
+653 LYDLFTFNAKARGV
-667 ITDNPDES
+667 ITDNPDEADINFGLDDNCDVKPS
-675 DMLKQCIG
+675 DI
-683 DKYRLVIKG
+683 D
-692 EWKEGIWDEMEN
+692 
-704 GIRLN
+704 
-709 FKDEEMILRNKS
+709 
-721 NCLYDFN
+721 
-728 HQYYKVKDANLIVV
+728 V
-742 IVMGVTE
+742 IVGK
-749 AINYL
+749 YL
-754 KMKKMDND
+754 
-762 CKTVNP
+762 
-768 NGFGQGIVYRNFD
+768 
-781 YTNKILLA
+781 

>member
-1 MTICLNLSAAT
+1 MENSVFNIILRRKNRVFINNNDMLKSLSGAA

-30 GYTMSEALFDKLVH
+30 GYTMSEALFNKLVH
-44 MKAKSRE
+44 MKVKSRK
-51 VVYDVLVNGLKEITG
+51 VVYDALVSGLKEITG
-66 ADRVYNPMYP
+66 ADKVYNPMYP

-104 LPYEEKEERAP
+104 LPYEEKKERAP
-115 LFNTAKVKVLEAG
+115 LFNAAKVKVLEAG

-153 DMIFVLNSAKVTLP
+153 DMIFILNSTKVTLP
-167 DEIPYKENAACI
+167 DEIPFKENTACI
-179 CRLLVDTGVDTDGS
+179 CKLLVNTGVDTDGS
-193 LCKKYVKAATDV
+193 LCKKYVKTATDV

-225 RNLKRSERRII
+225 RNLKRNERRII

-248 DMNRYAGRWIRV
+248 DMSRYAGRWIRV

-281 FDIIRNDGKIQ
+281 FGIIRNDGKIQ
-292 SFAGKVDAAIA
+292 SFAGRVDAAVA
-303 SGDVTTVVSLLKKR
+303 SGDVNTVVSLLKKC
-317 PGEFARRIDFLLRI
+317 PGEFARRIDFLLRT
-331 FDKDADRKAVIMGF
+331 FNKDADRKAVIMGF
-345 ASVAKDVSSTVLLQ
+345 ASIAKDVSSTVLLQ
-359 VREHFINKLDGS
+359 VREHFINKLDGN

-378 PKGNLARSYYIKNN
+378 PKGNLARSYYVKNDK
-392 RTEAIPEDTMKMV
+392 TEAIPEDAMKMV
-405 IAVCENTLVNIY
+405 IAVCESALINIY

-429 KALKDYTVPFS
+429 EALKDYTVPFS

-459 DDNTK
+459 DDSAK
-464 VIRPFIWWTN
+464 IIRPFIWWTN

-499 SYSNLKSNRFG
+499 SYSNLKSSRFG
-510 ICHSGDITNGGPV
+510 ICHSGDITNGGPA

-533 LDIDKALSAG
+533 LDIEKALSAG

-564 AAFGFMTRN
+564 AAFGFMTRS
-573 DMKSGK
+573 DMKSGE

-645 MVDVKKPN
+645 MVDIKKPN
-653 LYDLFIFNAKARSV
+653 LYDLFIFNAKARGV
-667 ITDNPDES
+667 ITDNPDEA
-675 DMLKQCIG
+675 D
-683 DKYRLVIKG
+683 
-692 EWKEGIWDEMEN
+692 
-704 GIRLN
+704 IRFGLH
-709 FKDEEMILRNKS
+709 D
-721 NCLYDFN
+721 NCD
-728 HQYYKVKDANLIVV
+728 VKPNDIDV
-742 IVMGVTE
+742 IVGK
-749 AINYL
+749 YL
-754 KMKKMDND
+754 
-762 CKTVNP
+762 
-768 NGFGQGIVYRNFD
+768 
-781 YTNKILLA
+781 

>member
-1 MTICLNLSAAT
+1 MENSVFNIILRRKNRVFINDDDMLKSLSAAA

-30 GYTMSEALFDKLVH
+30 GYTMSETLFDKLVH
-44 MKAKSRE
+44 MKVKNRE
-51 VVYDVLVNGLKEITG
+51 VVYDALVSGLKEITG
-66 ADRVYNPMYP
+66 ADKVYNPMYP

-104 LPYEEKEERAP
+104 LPYEEKEEKVL

-140 CASKTSLSKSDVD
+140 CASKTSLSKNDVD
-153 DMIFVLNSAKVTLP
+153 DMIFILNSAKVTLP
-167 DEIPYKENAACI
+167 DEIPFKENAACV

-193 LCKKYVKAATDV
+193 LCKKYVKTATDV
-205 LRLVTAMS
+205 LRLITAMS

-236 MNLLAGCGNAAE
+236 MNLLAGCGNTAE

-281 FDIIRNDGKIQ
+281 FGVIRNDGKIQ
-292 SFAGKVDAAIA
+292 SFAGKVDAAVA
-303 SGDVTTVVSLLKKR
+303 SGDVNAVVSLLKKR
-317 PGEFARRIDFLLRI
+317 PGEFARRIDFLLRT
-331 FDKDADRKAVIMGF
+331 FDKDADRKTVIMGF
-345 ASVAKDVSSTVLLQ
+345 ASVTKDVSSTVLLQ

-378 PKGNLARSYYIKNN
+378 PKGNLARSYYVKNDK
-392 RTEAIPEDTMKMV
+392 TETIPEDAMKMI
-405 IAVCENTLVNIY
+405 IAVCENALVNIY
-417 GNREFLGKVYID
+417 GNREFLGKIYID
-429 KALKDYTVPFS
+429 EALKDYTVPFS
-440 LRSAGKTMTAVS
+440 LRSASKTMTAVS

-459 DDNTK
+459 DDSAK
-464 VIRPFIWWTN
+464 IIRPFIWWTN
-474 TKDDIIDVDLSV
+474 TKDNIIDVDLSV

-499 SYSNLKSNRFG
+499 SYNNLESDRFG
-510 ICHSGDITNGGPV
+510 ICHSGDIINGGPV
-523 DGEGVAEFID
+523 DGEGAAEFID

-543 ARYAVFNV
+543 ARYVVFNV
-551 YNFSDEN
+551 YNFSNES
-558 FSKMEH
+558 FSRMEH

-573 DMKSGK
+573 DMKSGE

-624 AGYGGINVESNLP
+624 TGFGGINVESNLP

-653 LYDLFIFNAKARSV
+653 LYDLFIFNAKARGV
-667 ITDNPDES
+667 ITDNPDEADIRFGLDDSCDVKPS
-675 DMLKQCIG
+675 DI
-683 DKYRLVIKG
+683 D
-692 EWKEGIWDEMEN
+692 
-704 GIRLN
+704 
-709 FKDEEMILRNKS
+709 
-721 NCLYDFN
+721 
-728 HQYYKVKDANLIVV
+728 V
-742 IVMGVTE
+742 IVGK
-749 AINYL
+749 YL
-754 KMKKMDND
+754 
-762 CKTVNP
+762 
-768 NGFGQGIVYRNFD
+768 
-781 YTNKILLA
+781 

>member
-1 MTICLNLSAAT
+1 MENSVFSIILRRKNRVFINDNDMLKSLSGAA

-44 MKAKSRE
+44 MKVKNRE
-51 VVYDVLVNGLKEITG
+51 VVYDALVNGLKELTG
-66 ADRVYNPMYP
+66 ADKVYNPMYP

-115 LFNTAKVKVLEAG
+115 LFNTAKVKVLDAG

-153 DMIFVLNSAKVTLP
+153 DMIFILNSAKVTLP
-167 DEIPYKENAACI
+167 DEIPFKENAACV
-179 CRLLVDTGVDTDGS
+179 CRLFVDTGVDTDGS
-193 LCKKYVKAATDV
+193 LCRKYVKTATDV

-236 MNLLAGCGNAAE
+236 MNLLAGCGNVAE

-270 KNERYTKAVQA
+270 KNERYTKVVQA
-281 FDIIRNDGKIQ
+281 FGVIRNDGKIQ

-303 SGDVTTVVSLLKKR
+303 SGDVVTVVSLLKKR
-317 PGEFARRIDFLLRI
+317 PGEFARRIDFLLRT
-331 FDKDADRKAVIMGF
+331 FDKDADKKAVIMGF

-371 DDMRVFF
+371 DDVRVFF
-378 PKGNLARSYYIKNN
+378 PKGNLARSYYVKNN
-392 RTEAIPEDTMKMV
+392 KTETVSEDAMKMV
-405 IAVCENTLVNIY
+405 IAVCESALVNIY

-429 KALKDYTVPFS
+429 EALKNYTVPFS

-459 DDNTK
+459 DDSAK
-464 VIRPFIWWTN
+464 IIRPFIWWTN
-474 TKDDIIDVDLSV
+474 TKDNIIDVDLSI

-499 SYSNLKSNRFG
+499 SYSNLKSSRFG

-533 LDIDKALSAG
+533 LDIEKALSAG

-551 YNFSDEN
+551 YNFSNEN

-573 DMKSGK
+573 DMKIGE

-645 MVDVKKPN
+645 IVDVKKPN
-653 LYDLFIFNAKARSV
+653 LYDLLMFNVKARGI
-667 ITDNPDES
+667 IT
-675 DMLKQCIG
+675 
-683 DKYRLVIKG
+683 
-692 EWKEGIWDEMEN
+692 
-704 GIRLN
+704 
-709 FKDEEMILRNKS
+709 
-721 NCLYDFN
+721 
-728 HQYYKVKDANLIVV
+728 ANLDEADIRFGLDDNCDVKPSDIDV
-742 IVMGVTE
+742 IVGK
-749 AINYL
+749 YL
-754 KMKKMDND
+754 
-762 CKTVNP
+762 
-768 NGFGQGIVYRNFD
+768 
-781 YTNKILLA
+781 

>member
-1 MTICLNLSAAT
+1 MENSVFNIILRRKNRVFINDDDMLKSLSTAA

-30 GYTMSEALFDKLVH
+30 GYTMSETLFDKLVH
-44 MKAKSRE
+44 MKAKNRE
-51 VVYDVLVNGLKEITG
+51 VVYDALVSGLKEITG
-66 ADRVYNPMYP
+66 ADKVYNPMYP

-128 SFDDLNDIFNNL
+128 SFDDLNNIFNNL

-153 DMIFVLNSAKVTLP
+153 DMIFTLNSAKVTLP
-167 DEIPYKENAACI
+167 DEIPFKENAACV
-179 CRLLVDTGVDTDGS
+179 CRLLIDTGVDTDGS
-193 LCKKYVKAATDV
+193 LCKKYVKTATDV
-205 LRLVTAMS
+205 LRLITAMS

-248 DMNRYAGRWIRV
+248 DMSRYAGKWIRV
-260 GEKLHPGEFA
+260 GEKLHPGEFV
-270 KNERYTKAVQA
+270 KNERYTKVVQA
-281 FDIIRNDGKIQ
+281 FGVIRNDGKIQ
-292 SFAGKVDAAIA
+292 SFAGKVDAAVA
-303 SGDVTTVVSLLKKR
+303 SGDVNTVVSLLKKR
-317 PGEFARRIDFLLRI
+317 PGEFARRVDFLLRT
-331 FDKDADRKAVIMGF
+331 FDKDADRKTVIMGF

-371 DDMRVFF
+371 DDIRVFF
-378 PKGNLARSYYIKNN
+378 PKGNLARSYYIKNDK
-392 RTEAIPEDTMKMV
+392 TEAIPEDTMKMV
-405 IAVCENTLVNIY
+405 IAVCENALVNIY

-429 KALKDYTVPFS
+429 EVLKDYTVPFS

-459 DDNTK
+459 DDSAK
-464 VIRPFIWWTN
+464 IIRPFIWWTN
-474 TKDDIIDVDLSV
+474 TKDNIIDVDLSI

-499 SYSNLKSNRFG
+499 SYSNLKSSRFG

-533 LDIDKALSAG
+533 LDIEKALSAG

-551 YNFSDEN
+551 YNFSNEN

-573 DMKSGK
+573 DMKIGE

-645 MVDVKKPN
+645 MVDIKKPN
-653 LYDLFIFNAKARSV
+653 LYELFTFNATARGV
-667 ITDNPDES
+667 ITDNPDEADIRFGLDDNCNVKPS
-675 DMLKQCIG
+675 DI
-683 DKYRLVIKG
+683 D
-692 EWKEGIWDEMEN
+692 
-704 GIRLN
+704 
-709 FKDEEMILRNKS
+709 
-721 NCLYDFN
+721 
-728 HQYYKVKDANLIVV
+728 V
-742 IVMGVTE
+742 IVGK
-749 AINYL
+749 YL
-754 KMKKMDND
+754 
-762 CKTVNP
+762 
-768 NGFGQGIVYRNFD
+768 
-781 YTNKILLA
+781 

>member
-1 MTICLNLSAAT
+1 MENSVFNIILRRKNRVFINDDDMLKSLSAAA

-44 MKAKSRE
+44 MKAKNRE
-51 VVYDVLVNGLKEITG
+51 VVYDALVNGLKELTG
-66 ADRVYNPMYP
+66 ADKVYNPMYP

-104 LPYEEKEERAP
+104 LPYEEKKERVP
-115 LFNTAKVKVLEAG
+115 LFNAAKVKVLEVG
-128 SFDDLNDIFNNL
+128 SFDGLNDIFNNL

-153 DMIFVLNSAKVTLP
+153 DMIFILNSAKVTLP
-167 DEIPYKENAACI
+167 DEIPFKENTACI

-193 LCKKYVKAATDV
+193 LCKKYVKTATDV

-236 MNLLAGCGNAAE
+236 MNLLADCENAAE

-270 KNERYTKAVQA
+270 KNERYTKVVRA
-281 FDIIRNDGKIQ
+281 FDVIRNDGKIQ
-292 SFAGKVDAAIA
+292 SFAGKVDTAVA
-303 SGDVTTVVSLLKKR
+303 SGDVNTVVSMLKKR

-359 VREHFINKLDGS
+359 VREHFINKLDGN

-378 PKGNLARSYYIKNN
+378 PKGNLARSYYIKNDKKE
-392 RTEAIPEDTMKMV
+392 TIPENAMKMV
-405 IAVCENTLVNIY
+405 IAVCENALVNIY

-429 KALKDYTVPFS
+429 EALKDYTVPFS

-459 DDNTK
+459 DDSAK
-464 VIRPFIWWTN
+464 IIRPFIWWTN

-499 SYSNLKSNRFG
+499 SYNNLESDRFG
-510 ICHSGDITNGGPV
+510 ICHSGDIINGGPV
-523 DGEGVAEFID
+523 DGEGAAEFID
-533 LDIDKALSAG
+533 LDIDKALSAD

-551 YNFSDEN
+551 YNFSNEN

-573 DMKSGK
+573 DMKSGE
-579 IFEPSTVKQRMDLAS
+579 IFEPSTVKQRMDLVS

-624 AGYGGINVESNLP
+624 AGFGGINVESNLP

-645 MVDVKKPN
+645 MVDIKKPN
-653 LYDLFIFNAKARSV
+653 LYDLFTFNAKARGV
-667 ITDNPDES
+667 ITDNPDEADIRFGLDDNCDVKPS
-675 DMLKQCIG
+675 DI
-683 DKYRLVIKG
+683 D
-692 EWKEGIWDEMEN
+692 
-704 GIRLN
+704 
-709 FKDEEMILRNKS
+709 
-721 NCLYDFN
+721 
-728 HQYYKVKDANLIVV
+728 V
-742 IVMGVTE
+742 IVGK
-749 AINYL
+749 YL
-754 KMKKMDND
+754 
-762 CKTVNP
+762 
-768 NGFGQGIVYRNFD
+768 
-781 YTNKILLA
+781 

>member
-1 MTICLNLSAAT
+1 MENSVFSIILRRKNRVFINDDDMLKSLSAAA

-44 MKAKSRE
+44 MKAKNRE
-51 VVYDVLVNGLKEITG
+51 VVYDTLVNGLKELTG
-66 ADRVYNPMYP
+66 ADKVYNPMYP

-98 WSFGTL
+98 WSFGIL
-104 LPYEEKEERAP
+104 LPYEDKKERAP

-128 SFDDLNDIFNNL
+128 SFDGLNDIFNNL
-140 CASKTSLSKSDVD
+140 CASKTSLSKNDVD
-153 DMIFVLNSAKVTLP
+153 DMIFILNSAKVTLP
-167 DEIPYKENAACI
+167 DEIPFKENTACI

-193 LCKKYVKAATDV
+193 LCKKYVKTATDV

-236 MNLLAGCGNAAE
+236 MNLLADCGNAAE

-270 KNERYTKAVQA
+270 KNERYTKVVQA
-281 FDIIRNDGKIQ
+281 FDVIRNDGKIQ
-292 SFAGKVDAAIA
+292 SFAGRVDAAVA
-303 SGDVTTVVSLLKKR
+303 SGDVNTVVSLLKKR
-317 PGEFARRIDFLLRI
+317 PGEFARRIDFLLRT
-331 FDKDADRKAVIMGF
+331 FDKDADRKAVIIGF

-378 PKGNLARSYYIKNN
+378 PKGNLARSYYVKNDK
-392 RTEAIPEDTMKMV
+392 TEAIPEDAMIMV
-405 IAVCENTLVNIY
+405 IAVCENALVNIY
-417 GNREFLGKVYID
+417 GSRAFLGKVYID
-429 KALKDYTVPFS
+429 KALRNYTVPFS
-440 LRSAGKTMTAVS
+440 LRSVGKTMTAVS

-459 DDNTK
+459 DDSVK
-464 VIRPFIWWTN
+464 IIRPFIWWTN
-474 TKDDIIDVDLSV
+474 TKNDIIDVDLSV
-486 AVFADDWNCLEHV
+486 AVFADNWDCLEHV
-499 SYSNLKSNRFG
+499 SYSNLKSEKFG
-510 ICHSGDITNGGPV
+510 MYHSGDITNGGPV
-523 DGEGVAEFID
+523 DGEGAAEFID
-533 LDIDKALSAG
+533 LDIDKALGAG

-551 YNFSDEN
+551 YNFSNEF

-564 AAFGFMTRN
+564 AAFGFMTREN
-573 DMKSGK
+573 MESGE

-608 RVFVWCDM
+608 RVFIWCDM

-653 LYDLFIFNAKARSV
+653 LYDLLMFNVKARGI
-667 ITDNPDES
+667 ITANPDEADIRFGLDDNCDVKPS
-675 DMLKQCIG
+675 DI
-683 DKYRLVIKG
+683 D
-692 EWKEGIWDEMEN
+692 
-704 GIRLN
+704 
-709 FKDEEMILRNKS
+709 
-721 NCLYDFN
+721 
-728 HQYYKVKDANLIVV
+728 V
-742 IVMGVTE
+742 IVGK
-749 AINYL
+749 YL
-754 KMKKMDND
+754 
-762 CKTVNP
+762 
-768 NGFGQGIVYRNFD
+768 
-781 YTNKILLA
+781 

>member
-1 MTICLNLSAAT
+1 MENSVFNIILRRKNRVFINDDDMLKSLSAAAS
-12 GEKNKQIVAT
+12 EKNKQIVAT
-22 MNKNIEVF
+22 MNKNVEVF
-30 GYTMSEALFDKLVH
+30 GYTMSETLFDKLVH
-44 MKAKSRE
+44 MKAKNRE
-51 VVYDVLVNGLKEITG
+51 VVYDALVSGLKEITG
-66 ADRVYNPMYP
+66 ADKVYNPMYP

-128 SFDDLNDIFNNL
+128 SFDDLNNIFNNL

-153 DMIFVLNSAKVTLP
+153 DMIFTLNSAKVTLP
-167 DEIPYKENAACI
+167 DEIPFKENAACV
-179 CRLLVDTGVDTDGS
+179 CRLLIDTGVDTDGS
-193 LCKKYVKAATDV
+193 LCKKYVKTATDV
-205 LRLVTAMS
+205 LRLITAMS

-248 DMNRYAGRWIRV
+248 DMSRYACKWIRV

-270 KNERYTKAVQA
+270 KNEHYTKVVQA
-281 FDIIRNDGKIQ
+281 FGVIRNDGKIQ
-292 SFAGKVDAAIA
+292 SFAGKVDAAVA
-303 SGDVTTVVSLLKKR
+303 SGDVNAVVSLLKKR
-317 PGEFARRIDFLLRI
+317 PGEFARRIDFLLRT
-331 FDKDADRKAVIMGF
+331 FDKDADRKTVIMGF

-371 DDMRVFF
+371 DDMKVFF
-378 PKGNLARSYYIKNN
+378 PKGNLARSYYVKNDKIE
-392 RTEAIPEDTMKMV
+392 TVPEDAMKMV
-405 IAVCENTLVNIY
+405 IAVCESALVNIY
-417 GNREFLGKVYID
+417 GNREFLGKVYINE
-429 KALKDYTVPFS
+429 ALKDYTVPFS
-440 LRSAGKTMTAVS
+440 LRSAGKTMISVS

-459 DDNTK
+459 DDSAK
-464 VIRPFIWWTN
+464 IIRPFIWWTN
-474 TKDDIIDVDLSV
+474 TKDNIIDVDLSV

-499 SYSNLKSNRFG
+499 SYNNLESDRFG
-510 ICHSGDITNGGPV
+510 ICHSGDIINGGPV

-533 LDIDKALSAG
+533 LDIEKALSAG

-551 YNFSDEN
+551 YNFSNEN

-564 AAFGFMTRN
+564 AAFGFMIRN
-573 DMKSGK
+573 DMKSGE

-624 AGYGGINVESNLP
+624 TGFGGINVESNLP
-637 SVVVTCKA
+637 SVVVTCKS

-653 LYDLFIFNAKARSV
+653 LYDLFIFNAKARGV
-667 ITDNPDES
+667 ITDNPDKADIRFGLDDSCDVKPS
-675 DMLKQCIG
+675 DI
-683 DKYRLVIKG
+683 D
-692 EWKEGIWDEMEN
+692 
-704 GIRLN
+704 
-709 FKDEEMILRNKS
+709 
-721 NCLYDFN
+721 
-728 HQYYKVKDANLIVV
+728 V
-742 IVMGVTE
+742 IVGK
-749 AINYL
+749 YL
-754 KMKKMDND
+754 
-762 CKTVNP
+762 
-768 NGFGQGIVYRNFD
+768 
-781 YTNKILLA
+781 

>member
-1 MTICLNLSAAT
+1 MENSVFSIILRRKNRVFINDNDMLKSLSGAA
-12 GEKNKQIVAT
+12 GEKNMQIVAT

-51 VVYDVLVNGLKEITG
+51 VVYDILVNGLKEITG
-66 ADRVYNPMYP
+66 ADKVYNPMYP
-76 NFPESVMEKDDFELY
+76 NFPESVMKKDDFELY

-128 SFDDLNDIFNNL
+128 SFNDLNDIFNNL
-140 CASKTSLSKSDVD
+140 CASKTSLSKNDVD
-153 DMIFVLNSAKVTLP
+153 DMIFILNSVKVTLP
-167 DEIPYKENAACI
+167 DEIPFKENAACV

-193 LCKKYVKAATDV
+193 LCKKYVKTATDI
-205 LRLVTAMS
+205 LRLITAMS

-270 KNERYTKAVQA
+270 KNERYTKVVQA
-281 FDIIRNDGKIQ
+281 FGVIRNDGKIQ
-292 SFAGKVDAAIA
+292 SFAGKVDAAVA
-303 SGDVTTVVSLLKKR
+303 SGDVNAVVSLLKKR
-317 PGEFARRIDFLLRI
+317 PGEFARRIDFLLRT
-331 FDKDADRKAVIMGF
+331 FDKDADRKTVIMGF

-359 VREHFINKLDGS
+359 VREHFINKLNGN

-378 PKGNLARSYYIKNN
+378 PKGNLARSYYVKNN
-392 RTEAIPEDTMKMV
+392 KTETVSEDAMKMV
-405 IAVCENTLVNIY
+405 IAVCESALVNIY

-429 KALKDYTVPFS
+429 EALKNYTVPFS

-459 DDNTK
+459 DDSAK
-464 VIRPFIWWTN
+464 IIRPFIWWTN
-474 TKDDIIDVDLSV
+474 TKDNIIDVDLSI

-499 SYSNLKSNRFG
+499 SYSNLESSRFG

-533 LDIDKALSAG
+533 LDIEKALSAG

-551 YNFSDEN
+551 YNFSNEN

-573 DMKSGK
+573 DMKIGE

-645 MVDVKKPN
+645 IVDVKKPN
-653 LYDLFIFNAKARSV
+653 LYDLFTFNATARGV
-667 ITDNPDES
+667 ITDNPDEADIRFGLDDNCDVKPS
-675 DMLKQCIG
+675 DI
-683 DKYRLVIKG
+683 D
-692 EWKEGIWDEMEN
+692 
-704 GIRLN
+704 
-709 FKDEEMILRNKS
+709 
-721 NCLYDFN
+721 
-728 HQYYKVKDANLIVV
+728 V
-742 IVMGVTE
+742 IVGK
-749 AINYL
+749 YL
-754 KMKKMDND
+754 
-762 CKTVNP
+762 
-768 NGFGQGIVYRNFD
+768 
-781 YTNKILLA
+781 

>member
-1 MTICLNLSAAT
+1 MENSVFNIILRRKNRVFINDDDMLKSLSAAA

-44 MKAKSRE
+44 MKIKSRE
-51 VVYDVLVNGLKEITG
+51 VIYDALVSGLKEITG
-66 ADRVYNPMYP
+66 ADKVYNPMYP

-104 LPYEEKEERAP
+104 LPYEEKNERTP
-115 LFNTAKVKVLEAG
+115 LFNTAKVKILDAG

-153 DMIFVLNSAKVTLP
+153 DMIFILNSAKVTLP
-167 DEIPYKENAACI
+167 DEIPFKENAACV

-193 LCKKYVKAATDV
+193 LCKKYVKTATDV

-213 DGDVS
+213 NGDVS

-248 DMNRYAGRWIRV
+248 DMNKYAGRWIRV

-270 KNERYTKAVQA
+270 KNERYTKVVQA
-281 FDIIRNDGKIQ
+281 FGVIRNDGKIQ

-303 SGDVTTVVSLLKKR
+303 SGDVNAVVSLLKKR
-317 PGEFARRIDFLLRI
+317 PGEFVRRIDFLLRT
-331 FDKDADRKAVIMGF
+331 FNKDTDRKAVVMGF
-345 ASVAKDVSSTVLLQ
+345 ASIAKDVSSTVLLQ
-359 VREHFINKLDGS
+359 VREHFINKLDGN
-371 DDMRVFF
+371 DDIRVFF
-378 PKGNLARSYYIKNN
+378 PKGNLARSYYVKNDK
-392 RTEAIPEDTMKMV
+392 TEAIPEDTMKMV
-405 IAVCENTLVNIY
+405 IAVCESVLVNIY

-429 KALKDYTVPFS
+429 EALKNYTVPFS

-459 DDNTK
+459 DDSAK
-464 VIRPFIWWTN
+464 IIRPFIWWTN
-474 TKDDIIDVDLSV
+474 TKEDIIDVDLSV
-486 AVFADDWNCLEHV
+486 AVFANDWNCLEHV
-499 SYSNLKSNRFG
+499 SYSNLKSSRFG

-533 LDIDKALSAG
+533 LDIEKALSAG

-573 DMKSGK
+573 DMKSGE

-624 AGYGGINVESNLP
+624 AGFGGINVESNLP

-653 LYDLFIFNAKARSV
+653 LYDLFTFNAKARGV
-667 ITDNPDES
+667 ITDNPDEADIRFGLDDSCDVKPS
-675 DMLKQCIG
+675 DI
-683 DKYRLVIKG
+683 D
-692 EWKEGIWDEMEN
+692 
-704 GIRLN
+704 
-709 FKDEEMILRNKS
+709 
-721 NCLYDFN
+721 
-728 HQYYKVKDANLIVV
+728 V
-742 IVMGVTE
+742 IVGK
-749 AINYL
+749 YL
-754 KMKKMDND
+754 
-762 CKTVNP
+762 
-768 NGFGQGIVYRNFD
+768 
-781 YTNKILLA
+781 

>member
-1 MTICLNLSAAT
+1 MENSVFNIILRRKNRVFINDDDMLKSLSAAV

-44 MKAKSRE
+44 MKAKNRE
-51 VVYDVLVNGLKEITG
+51 VMYNTLVNGLKEITG

-104 LPYEEKEERAP
+104 LPYEEKKERVP
-115 LFNTAKVKVLEAG
+115 LFNVAKVKVLEAG

-140 CASKTSLSKSDVD
+140 CASKTSLSKSDVE
-153 DMIFVLNSAKVTLP
+153 DMIFILNSAKVTLP
-167 DEIPYKENAACI
+167 DEIPFKENAACV
-179 CRLLVDTGVDTDGS
+179 CRLLVDTGVDTDGY
-193 LCKKYVKAATDV
+193 LCRKYIKTATDV

-225 RNLKRSERRII
+225 RNLKRGERRII

-248 DMNRYAGRWIRV
+248 DMSRYAGRWIRV

-281 FDIIRNDGKIQ
+281 FGVIRNDGKIK
-292 SFAGKVDAAIA
+292 SFAGRVDAAVA
-303 SGDVTTVVSLLKKR
+303 SGDVNTVVSLLKKR
-317 PGEFARRIDFLLRI
+317 PGEFARRIDFLLRT
-331 FDKDADRKAVIMGF
+331 FDKDADRKAVIMSF

-359 VREHFINKLDGS
+359 VRENFINKLDGS

-378 PKGNLARSYYIKNN
+378 PKGNLARSYYVKNN
-392 RTEAIPEDTMKMV
+392 KTKTIPEDVMKMV
-405 IAVCENTLVNIY
+405 IAVCESTLVNIY

-429 KALKDYTVPFS
+429 EALKNYTVPFS

-459 DDNTK
+459 DDSAK
-464 VIRPFIWWTN
+464 IIRPFIWWTN
-474 TKDDIIDVDLSV
+474 TKDNIIDVDLSV
-486 AVFADDWNCLEHV
+486 AVFADNWDCLEHV
-499 SYSNLKSNRFG
+499 SYTNLKSSRFG

-533 LDIDKALSAG
+533 LDIEKALSAG
-543 ARYAVFNV
+543 ARYAAFNV

-573 DMKSGK
+573 DMKSGE

-594 ATTTCIPVIFDLKE
+594 ATTTCIPVIFDLRE
-608 RVFVWCDM
+608 RVLIWCDM

-653 LYDLFIFNAKARSV
+653 LYDLFTFNAKARGV
-667 ITDNPDES
+667 ITDNPDEADIRFGLDDNCDVKPS
-675 DMLKQCIG
+675 DI
-683 DKYRLVIKG
+683 D
-692 EWKEGIWDEMEN
+692 
-704 GIRLN
+704 
-709 FKDEEMILRNKS
+709 
-721 NCLYDFN
+721 
-728 HQYYKVKDANLIVV
+728 V
-742 IVMGVTE
+742 IVGK
-749 AINYL
+749 YL
-754 KMKKMDND
+754 
-762 CKTVNP
+762 
-768 NGFGQGIVYRNFD
+768 
-781 YTNKILLA
+781 

>member
-1 MTICLNLSAAT
+1 MENSVFNIILRRKNRVFINDDDMLKSLSAAA

-30 GYTMSEALFDKLVH
+30 GYTMSETLFDKLVH
-44 MKAKSRE
+44 MKAKNRE
-51 VVYDVLVNGLKEITG
+51 VVYDALVSGLKEISG
-66 ADRVYNPMYP
+66 ADKVYNPMYP

-128 SFDDLNDIFNNL
+128 SFDDLNNIFNNL

-153 DMIFVLNSAKVTLP
+153 DMIFTLNSAKVTLP
-167 DEIPYKENAACI
+167 DEIPFKENAACV
-179 CRLLVDTGVDTDGS
+179 CRLLIDTGVDTDGS
-193 LCKKYVKAATDV
+193 LCKKYVKTATDV
-205 LRLVTAMS
+205 LRLITAMS

-248 DMNRYAGRWIRV
+248 DMSRYACKWIRV

-270 KNERYTKAVQA
+270 KNEHYTKVVQA
-281 FDIIRNDGKIQ
+281 FGVIRNDGKIQ
-292 SFAGKVDAAIA
+292 SFAGKVDAAVA
-303 SGDVTTVVSLLKKR
+303 SGDVNAVVSLLKKR
-317 PGEFARRIDFLLRI
+317 PGEFARRIDFLLRT
-331 FDKDADRKAVIMGF
+331 FDKDADRKTVIMGF

-371 DDMRVFF
+371 DDMKVFF
-378 PKGNLARSYYIKNN
+378 PKGNLARSYYVKNDKIE
-392 RTEAIPEDTMKMV
+392 TVPEDAMKMV
-405 IAVCENTLVNIY
+405 IAVCESALVNIY
-417 GNREFLGKVYID
+417 GNREFLGKVYINE
-429 KALKDYTVPFS
+429 ALKDYTVPFS
-440 LRSAGKTMTAVS
+440 LRSAGKTMISVS

-459 DDNTK
+459 DDSAK
-464 VIRPFIWWTN
+464 IIRPFIWWTN
-474 TKDDIIDVDLSV
+474 TKDNIIDVDLSV

-499 SYSNLKSNRFG
+499 SYNNLESDRFG
-510 ICHSGDITNGGPV
+510 ICHSGDIINGGPV

-533 LDIDKALSAG
+533 LDIEKALSAG

-551 YNFSDEN
+551 YNFSNEN

-564 AAFGFMTRN
+564 AAFGFMIRN
-573 DMKSGK
+573 DMKSGE

-624 AGYGGINVESNLP
+624 TGFGGINVESNLP
-637 SVVVTCKA
+637 SVVVTCKS

-653 LYDLFIFNAKARSV
+653 LYDLFIFNAKARGV
-667 ITDNPDES
+667 ITDNPDEADIRFGLDDSCDVKPS
-675 DMLKQCIG
+675 DI
-683 DKYRLVIKG
+683 D
-692 EWKEGIWDEMEN
+692 
-704 GIRLN
+704 
-709 FKDEEMILRNKS
+709 
-721 NCLYDFN
+721 
-728 HQYYKVKDANLIVV
+728 V
-742 IVMGVTE
+742 IVGK
-749 AINYL
+749 YL
-754 KMKKMDND
+754 
-762 CKTVNP
+762 
-768 NGFGQGIVYRNFD
+768 
-781 YTNKILLA
+781 

>member
-1 MTICLNLSAAT
+1 MENSVFNIILRRKNRVFINDDDMLKSLSAAV

-44 MKAKSRE
+44 MKAKNRE
-51 VVYDVLVNGLKEITG
+51 VMYNTLVNGLKEITG

-104 LPYEEKEERAP
+104 LPYEEKKERVP
-115 LFNTAKVKVLEAG
+115 LFNVAKVKVLEAG

-140 CASKTSLSKSDVD
+140 CASKTSLSKSDVE
-153 DMIFVLNSAKVTLP
+153 DMIFILNSAKVTLP
-167 DEIPYKENAACI
+167 DEIPFKENAACV
-179 CRLLVDTGVDTDGS
+179 CRLLVDTGVDTDGY
-193 LCKKYVKAATDV
+193 LCRKYIKTATDV

-225 RNLKRSERRII
+225 RNLKRGERRII
-236 MNLLAGCGNAAE
+236 MNLLAGCENTAE
-248 DMNRYAGRWIRV
+248 DMSKYAGRWIRV

-281 FDIIRNDGKIQ
+281 FGVIRNDGKIK
-292 SFAGKVDAAIA
+292 SFAGRVDAAVA
-303 SGDVTTVVSLLKKR
+303 SGDVNTVVSLLKKR
-317 PGEFARRIDFLLRI
+317 PGEFARRIDFLLRT
-331 FDKDADRKAVIMGF
+331 FDKDADRKAVIMSF

-378 PKGNLARSYYIKNN
+378 PKGNLARSYYVKNN
-392 RTEAIPEDTMKMV
+392 KTKTIPEDVMKMV
-405 IAVCENTLVNIY
+405 IAVCESTLVNIY

-429 KALKDYTVPFS
+429 EALKNYTVPFS

-459 DDNTK
+459 DDSAK
-464 VIRPFIWWTN
+464 IIRPFIWWTN
-474 TKDDIIDVDLSV
+474 TKDNIIDVDLSV
-486 AVFADDWNCLEHV
+486 AVFADNWDCLEHV
-499 SYSNLKSNRFG
+499 SYTNLKSSRFG

-533 LDIDKALSAG
+533 LDIEKALSAG
-543 ARYAVFNV
+543 ARYAAFNV

-573 DMKSGK
+573 DMKSGE

-653 LYDLFIFNAKARSV
+653 LYDLFTFNAKARGV
-667 ITDNPDES
+667 ITDNPDEADIRFGLDDNCDVKPS
-675 DMLKQCIG
+675 DI
-683 DKYRLVIKG
+683 D
-692 EWKEGIWDEMEN
+692 
-704 GIRLN
+704 
-709 FKDEEMILRNKS
+709 
-721 NCLYDFN
+721 
-728 HQYYKVKDANLIVV
+728 V
-742 IVMGVTE
+742 IVGK
-749 AINYL
+749 YL
-754 KMKKMDND
+754 
-762 CKTVNP
+762 
-768 NGFGQGIVYRNFD
+768 
-781 YTNKILLA
+781 

>member
-1 MTICLNLSAAT
+1 MENSVFNIILGRKNRVFINDDDMLKSLSAAT

-44 MKAKSRE
+44 MKVKNRE
-51 VVYDVLVNGLKEITG
+51 VVYDALVSGLKEITG
-66 ADRVYNPMYP
+66 ADKVYNPMYP

-104 LPYEEKEERAP
+104 LPYEEKEERVP
-115 LFNTAKVKVLEAG
+115 LFNTAKVKVLNAG

-153 DMIFVLNSAKVTLP
+153 DMIFILNSAKVTLP
-167 DEIPYKENAACI
+167 DEIPFKENTACI

-193 LCKKYVKAATDV
+193 LCRKYVKTATDV

-260 GEKLHPGEFA
+260 GEKLHPGEFV
-270 KNERYTKAVQA
+270 KNERYTKVVQA
-281 FDIIRNDGKIQ
+281 FGVIRNDGKIQ
-292 SFAGKVDAAIA
+292 SFAGKVDAAVA
-303 SGDVTTVVSLLKKR
+303 SCDVNTVVSLLKKR
-317 PGEFARRIDFLLRI
+317 PGEFARRVDFLLRT
-331 FDKDADRKAVIMGF
+331 FDKDADRKTVIMGF

-359 VREHFINKLDGS
+359 VREHFINKLNGS

-378 PKGNLARSYYIKNN
+378 PKGNLARSYYVKNDK
-392 RTEAIPEDTMKMV
+392 TETVPEDAMKMV
-405 IAVCENTLVNIY
+405 IAVCENALVNIY

-429 KALKDYTVPFS
+429 EALKDYTVPFS

-459 DDNTK
+459 DDSAK
-464 VIRPFIWWTN
+464 IIRPFIWWTN

-499 SYSNLKSNRFG
+499 SYSNLKSSRFG

-533 LDIDKALSAG
+533 LDIEKALSAG

-551 YNFSDEN
+551 YNFSDKN

-573 DMKSGK
+573 DMKSGE
-579 IFEPSTVKQRMDLAS
+579 IFEPSMVKQRMDLAS

-608 RVFVWCDM
+608 NVFVWCDM
-616 ALTADHVR
+616 ALTADHVKT
-624 AGYGGINVESNLP
+624 GFGGINVESNLP

-653 LYDLFIFNAKARSV
+653 LYDLFTFNATARGV
-667 ITDNPDES
+667 ITDNPDEADIRFGLDDNCNVKPS
-675 DMLKQCIG
+675 DI
-683 DKYRLVIKG
+683 D
-692 EWKEGIWDEMEN
+692 
-704 GIRLN
+704 
-709 FKDEEMILRNKS
+709 
-721 NCLYDFN
+721 
-728 HQYYKVKDANLIVV
+728 V
-742 IVMGVTE
+742 IVGK
-749 AINYL
+749 YL
-754 KMKKMDND
+754 
-762 CKTVNP
+762 
-768 NGFGQGIVYRNFD
+768 
-781 YTNKILLA
+781 

>member
-1 MTICLNLSAAT
+1 MENSVFSIILRRKNRVFINDNDMLKSLSGAA

-51 VVYDVLVNGLKEITG
+51 VVYDILVNGLKEITG
-66 ADRVYNPMYP
+66 ADKVYNPMYP
-76 NFPESVMEKDDFELY
+76 NFPESVMKKDDFELY

-128 SFDDLNDIFNNL
+128 SFNDLNDIFNNL
-140 CASKTSLSKSDVD
+140 CASKTSLSKNDVD
-153 DMIFVLNSAKVTLP
+153 DMIFILNSVKVTLP
-167 DEIPYKENAACI
+167 DEIPFKENAACV

-193 LCKKYVKAATDV
+193 LCKKYVKTATDI
-205 LRLVTAMS
+205 LRLITAMS

-270 KNERYTKAVQA
+270 KNERYTKVVQA
-281 FDIIRNDGKIQ
+281 FGVIRNDGKIQ
-292 SFAGKVDAAIA
+292 SFAGKVDAAVA
-303 SGDVTTVVSLLKKR
+303 SGDVNAVVSLLKKR
-317 PGEFARRIDFLLRI
+317 PGEFARRIDFLLRT
-331 FDKDADRKAVIMGF
+331 FDKDADRKTVIMGF

-359 VREHFINKLDGS
+359 VREHFINKLNGN

-378 PKGNLARSYYIKNN
+378 PKGNLARSYYVKNN
-392 RTEAIPEDTMKMV
+392 KTETVSEDAMKMV
-405 IAVCENTLVNIY
+405 IAVCESALVNIY

-429 KALKDYTVPFS
+429 EALKNYTVPFS

-459 DDNTK
+459 DDSAK
-464 VIRPFIWWTN
+464 IIRPFIWWTN
-474 TKDDIIDVDLSV
+474 TKDNIIDVDLSI

-499 SYSNLKSNRFG
+499 SYSNLKSSRFG

-533 LDIDKALSAG
+533 LDIEKALSAG

-551 YNFSDEN
+551 YNFSNEN

-573 DMKSGK
+573 DIKIGE

-645 MVDVKKPN
+645 IVDVKKPN
-653 LYDLFIFNAKARSV
+653 LYDLFTFNATARGV
-667 ITDNPDES
+667 ITDNPDEADIRFGLDDNCDVKPS
-675 DMLKQCIG
+675 DI
-683 DKYRLVIKG
+683 D
-692 EWKEGIWDEMEN
+692 
-704 GIRLN
+704 
-709 FKDEEMILRNKS
+709 
-721 NCLYDFN
+721 
-728 HQYYKVKDANLIVV
+728 V
-742 IVMGVTE
+742 IVGK
-749 AINYL
+749 YL
-754 KMKKMDND
+754 
-762 CKTVNP
+762 
-768 NGFGQGIVYRNFD
+768 
-781 YTNKILLA
+781 

>member
-1 MTICLNLSAAT
+1 MENSVFNIILRRKNRVFINDDDMLKSLSTAA

-30 GYTMSEALFDKLVH
+30 GYTMSETLFDKLVH
-44 MKAKSRE
+44 MKAKNRE
-51 VVYDVLVNGLKEITG
+51 VVYDALVSGLKEITG
-66 ADRVYNPMYP
+66 ADKVYNPMYP

-104 LPYEEKEERAP
+104 LPYEEKEERVP
-115 LFNTAKVKVLEAG
+115 LFNTAKVKVLNAG

-140 CASKTSLSKSDVD
+140 CASKTSLSKSDVE
-153 DMIFVLNSAKVTLP
+153 DMIFILNSAKVALP
-167 DEIPYKENAACI
+167 DEIPFKENTACV

-193 LCKKYVKAATDV
+193 LCKKYVKTATDV

-270 KNERYTKAVQA
+270 KNERYTKVVQA
-281 FDIIRNDGKIQ
+281 FGVIRNDGKIQ
-292 SFAGKVDAAIA
+292 SFAGKVDAAVA
-303 SGDVTTVVSLLKKR
+303 SGDVNTVVSLLKKR
-317 PGEFARRIDFLLRI
+317 PGEFARRVDFLLRT
-331 FDKDADRKAVIMGF
+331 FDKDADRKTVIMGF

-359 VREHFINKLDGS
+359 VREHFINKLNGS

-378 PKGNLARSYYIKNN
+378 PKGNLARSYYVKNDK
-392 RTEAIPEDTMKMV
+392 TETIPEDAMKMV
-405 IAVCENTLVNIY
+405 IAVCESALVNIY

-429 KALKDYTVPFS
+429 EALKNYTVPFS

-459 DDNTK
+459 DNSAK
-464 VIRPFIWWTN
+464 IIRPFIWWTN

-499 SYSNLKSNRFG
+499 SYSNLKSSRFG

-533 LDIDKALSAG
+533 LDIEKALSAG

-551 YNFSDEN
+551 YNFSNEN

-573 DMKSGK
+573 DMKIGE

-624 AGYGGINVESNLP
+624 AGFGGINVESNLP

-653 LYDLFIFNAKARSV
+653 LYDLFTFNAKARGV
-667 ITDNPDES
+667 ITDNPDEADINFGLDDNCDVKPS
-675 DMLKQCIG
+675 DI
-683 DKYRLVIKG
+683 D
-692 EWKEGIWDEMEN
+692 
-704 GIRLN
+704 
-709 FKDEEMILRNKS
+709 
-721 NCLYDFN
+721 
-728 HQYYKVKDANLIVV
+728 V
-742 IVMGVTE
+742 IVGK
-749 AINYL
+749 YL
-754 KMKKMDND
+754 
-762 CKTVNP
+762 
-768 NGFGQGIVYRNFD
+768 
-781 YTNKILLA
+781 

>member
-1 MTICLNLSAAT
+1 MENSVFNIILRRKNRVFINDDDMLKSLSGAA

-51 VVYDVLVNGLKEITG
+51 VVYDVLVNGLKELTG
-66 ADRVYNPMYP
+66 ADKVYNPMYP

-104 LPYEEKEERAP
+104 LPYEEKKERAP
-115 LFNTAKVKVLEAG
+115 LFNTAKVKVLDVG
-128 SFDDLNDIFNNL
+128 SFEDLNDIFNNL
-140 CASKTSLSKSDVD
+140 CASKTSLSKSDVED
-153 DMIFVLNSAKVTLP
+153 IIFILNSAKVTLP
-167 DEIPYKENAACI
+167 DEIPFKENAACV

-193 LCKKYVKAATDV
+193 LCKKYVKTATDV
-205 LRLVTAMS
+205 LRLITAMS

-248 DMNRYAGRWIRV
+248 DMSRYAGRWIRV
-260 GEKLHPGEFA
+260 GEKLHPGKFA

-281 FDIIRNDGKIQ
+281 FSVIRNDGKIQ

-317 PGEFARRIDFLLRI
+317 PGEFARRIDFLLRT
-331 FDKDADRKAVIMGF
+331 FNKDADRKAVIMGF

-378 PKGNLARSYYIKNN
+378 PKGNLARSYYVKNDK
-392 RTEAIPEDTMKMV
+392 TESIPEDAMKMV
-405 IAVCENTLVNIY
+405 IAVCENALINIY

-429 KALKDYTVPFS
+429 EGLKDYTVPFS

-459 DDNTK
+459 DDSAK
-464 VIRPFIWWTN
+464 IIRPFIWWTN

-486 AVFADDWNCLEHV
+486 AVFADNWDCLEHV
-499 SYSNLKSNRFG
+499 SYSNLKSEKFG
-510 ICHSGDITNGGPV
+510 MYHSGDITNGGPV
-523 DGEGVAEFID
+523 DGEGAAEFID
-533 LDIDKALSAG
+533 LDIDKALGAG

-551 YNFSDEN
+551 YNFSNEF

-564 AAFGFMTRN
+564 AAFGFMTREN
-573 DMKSGK
+573 MESGE

-608 RVFVWCDM
+608 RVFIWCDM

-653 LYDLFIFNAKARSV
+653 LYDLLMFNVKARGI
-667 ITDNPDES
+667 ITANPDEADIRFGLDDNCDVKPS
-675 DMLKQCIG
+675 DI
-683 DKYRLVIKG
+683 D
-692 EWKEGIWDEMEN
+692 
-704 GIRLN
+704 
-709 FKDEEMILRNKS
+709 
-721 NCLYDFN
+721 
-728 HQYYKVKDANLIVV
+728 V
-742 IVMGVTE
+742 IVGK
-749 AINYL
+749 YL
-754 KMKKMDND
+754 
-762 CKTVNP
+762 
-768 NGFGQGIVYRNFD
+768 
-781 YTNKILLA
+781 

>member
-1 MTICLNLSAAT
+1 MENSVFNIILRRKNRVFINDDDMLKSLSAAV

-44 MKAKSRE
+44 MKAKNRE
-51 VVYDVLVNGLKEITG
+51 VMYDALVNGLKEITG
-66 ADRVYNPMYP
+66 ADKVYNPMYP
-76 NFPESVMEKDDFELY
+76 NFPESVMEKNDFELY

-128 SFDDLNDIFNNL
+128 SFGDLNDIFNNL
-140 CASKTSLSKSDVD
+140 CASKTSLSKSDVE
-153 DMIFVLNSAKVTLP
+153 DMIFILNSAKVALP
-167 DEIPYKENAACI
+167 NEIPFKENIACI

-193 LCKKYVKAATDV
+193 LCRKYIKTATDV
-205 LRLVTAMS
+205 PRLVTAMS

-248 DMNRYAGRWIRV
+248 DMSRYAGRWIRV
-260 GEKLHPGEFA
+260 GEKLHPGEFV
-270 KNERYTKAVQA
+270 KNERYTKVVQA
-281 FDIIRNDGKIQ
+281 FGIIRNDGKVQ
-292 SFAGKVDAAIA
+292 SFAGRVDAAIA
-303 SGDVTTVVSLLKKR
+303 SGNADAVVSLLKKR
-317 PGEFARRIDFLLRI
+317 PGEFARRIDFLLRT
-331 FDKDADRKAVIMGF
+331 FDKDADRKTVIMGF

-378 PKGNLARSYYIKNN
+378 PKGNLARSYYIKNDKAE
-392 RTEAIPEDTMKMV
+392 TIPEDAMIMV
-405 IAVCENTLVNIY
+405 IAVCENALVNIY
-417 GNREFLGKVYID
+417 GSRAFLGKVYID
-429 KALKDYTVPFS
+429 KALRNYTVPFS

-459 DDNTK
+459 DDSVK
-464 VIRPFIWWTN
+464 IIRPFIWWTN
-474 TKDDIIDVDLSV
+474 TKNDIIDVDLSV
-486 AVFADDWNCLEHV
+486 AVFADNWDCLEHV
-499 SYSNLKSNRFG
+499 SYSNLKSEKFG
-510 ICHSGDITNGGPV
+510 MYHSGDITNGGPV
-523 DGEGVAEFID
+523 DGEGAAEFID
-533 LDIDKALSAG
+533 LDIDKALGAG

-551 YNFSDEN
+551 YNFSNEL

-564 AAFGFMTRN
+564 AAFGFMTREN
-573 DMKSGK
+573 MESGE
-579 IFEPSTVKQRMDLAS
+579 IFESSTVKQRMDLAS

-608 RVFVWCDM
+608 RVFIWCDM

-653 LYDLFIFNAKARSV
+653 LYDLLMFNVKARGI
-667 ITDNPDES
+667 ITANPDEADIRFGLDDNCDVKPS
-675 DMLKQCIG
+675 DI
-683 DKYRLVIKG
+683 D
-692 EWKEGIWDEMEN
+692 
-704 GIRLN
+704 
-709 FKDEEMILRNKS
+709 
-721 NCLYDFN
+721 
-728 HQYYKVKDANLIVV
+728 V
-742 IVMGVTE
+742 IVGK
-749 AINYL
+749 YL
-754 KMKKMDND
+754 
-762 CKTVNP
+762 
-768 NGFGQGIVYRNFD
+768 
-781 YTNKILLA
+781 

>member
-1 MTICLNLSAAT
+1 MENSVFSIILRRKNRVFINDNDMLKSLSGAA

-51 VVYDVLVNGLKEITG
+51 VVYDILVNGLKEITG
-66 ADRVYNPMYP
+66 ADKVYNPMYP
-76 NFPESVMEKDDFELY
+76 NFPESVMKKDDFELY

-128 SFDDLNDIFNNL
+128 SFNDLNDIFNNL
-140 CASKTSLSKSDVD
+140 CASKTSLSKNDVD
-153 DMIFVLNSAKVTLP
+153 DMIFILNSVKVTLP
-167 DEIPYKENAACI
+167 DEIPFKENAACV

-193 LCKKYVKAATDV
+193 LCKKYVKTATDI
-205 LRLVTAMS
+205 LRLITAMS

-270 KNERYTKAVQA
+270 KNERYTKVVQA
-281 FDIIRNDGKIQ
+281 FGVIRNDGKIQ
-292 SFAGKVDAAIA
+292 SFAGKVDAAVA
-303 SGDVTTVVSLLKKR
+303 SGDVNAVVSLLKKR
-317 PGEFARRIDFLLRI
+317 PGEFARRIDFLLRT
-331 FDKDADRKAVIMGF
+331 FDKDADRKTVIMGF

-359 VREHFINKLDGS
+359 VREHFINKLNGN

-378 PKGNLARSYYIKNN
+378 PKGNLARSYYVKNN
-392 RTEAIPEDTMKMV
+392 KTETVSEDAMKMV
-405 IAVCENTLVNIY
+405 IAVCESALVNIY

-429 KALKDYTVPFS
+429 EALKNYTVPFS

-459 DDNTK
+459 DDSAK
-464 VIRPFIWWTN
+464 IIRPFIWWTN
-474 TKDDIIDVDLSV
+474 TKDNIIDVDLSI

-499 SYSNLKSNRFG
+499 SYSNLKSSRFG

-533 LDIDKALSAG
+533 LDIEKALSAG

-551 YNFSDEN
+551 YNFSNEN

-573 DMKSGK
+573 DMKIGE

-645 MVDVKKPN
+645 IVDVKKPN
-653 LYDLFIFNAKARSV
+653 LYDLLMFNVKARGI
-667 ITDNPDES
+667 IT
-675 DMLKQCIG
+675 
-683 DKYRLVIKG
+683 
-692 EWKEGIWDEMEN
+692 
-704 GIRLN
+704 
-709 FKDEEMILRNKS
+709 
-721 NCLYDFN
+721 
-728 HQYYKVKDANLIVV
+728 ANLDEADIRFGLDDNCDVKPSDIDV
-742 IVMGVTE
+742 IVGK
-749 AINYL
+749 YL
-754 KMKKMDND
+754 
-762 CKTVNP
+762 
-768 NGFGQGIVYRNFD
+768 
-781 YTNKILLA
+781 

>member
-1 MTICLNLSAAT
+1 MENSVFSIILRRKNRVFINDNDMLKSLSGAA

-51 VVYDVLVNGLKEITG
+51 VVYDILVNGLKELTG
-66 ADRVYNPMYP
+66 ADKVYNPMYP
-76 NFPESVMEKDDFELY
+76 NFPESVMEKGDFELY

-128 SFDDLNDIFNNL
+128 SFNDLNDIFNNL
-140 CASKTSLSKSDVD
+140 CASKTSLSKNDVD
-153 DMIFVLNSAKVTLP
+153 DMIFILNSVKVTLP
-167 DEIPYKENAACI
+167 DEIPFKENAACV

-193 LCKKYVKAATDV
+193 LCKKYVKTATDI
-205 LRLVTAMS
+205 LRLITAMS

-270 KNERYTKAVQA
+270 KNERYTKVVQA
-281 FDIIRNDGKIQ
+281 FGVIRNDGKIQ
-292 SFAGKVDAAIA
+292 SFAGKVDAAVA
-303 SGDVTTVVSLLKKR
+303 SGDVNAVVSLLKKR
-317 PGEFARRIDFLLRI
+317 PGEFARRIDFLLRT
-331 FDKDADRKAVIMGF
+331 FDKDADRKTVIMGF

-359 VREHFINKLDGS
+359 VREHFINKLNGN

-378 PKGNLARSYYIKNN
+378 PKGNLARSYYVKNN
-392 RTEAIPEDTMKMV
+392 KTETVSEDAMKMV
-405 IAVCENTLVNIY
+405 IAVCESALVNIY

-429 KALKDYTVPFS
+429 EALKNYTVPFS

-459 DDNTK
+459 DDSAK
-464 VIRPFIWWTN
+464 IIRPFIWWTN
-474 TKDDIIDVDLSV
+474 TKDNIIDVDLSI

-499 SYSNLKSNRFG
+499 SYSNLKSSRFG

-533 LDIDKALSAG
+533 LDIEKALSAG

-551 YNFSDEN
+551 YNFSNEN

-573 DMKSGK
+573 DMKIGE

-645 MVDVKKPN
+645 IVDVKKPN
-653 LYDLFIFNAKARSV
+653 LYDLFTFNATARGV
-667 ITDNPDES
+667 ITDNPDEADIRFGLDDNCDVKPS
-675 DMLKQCIG
+675 DI
-683 DKYRLVIKG
+683 D
-692 EWKEGIWDEMEN
+692 
-704 GIRLN
+704 
-709 FKDEEMILRNKS
+709 
-721 NCLYDFN
+721 
-728 HQYYKVKDANLIVV
+728 V
-742 IVMGVTE
+742 IVGK
-749 AINYL
+749 YL
-754 KMKKMDND
+754 
-762 CKTVNP
+762 
-768 NGFGQGIVYRNFD
+768 
-781 YTNKILLA
+781 

>member
-1 MTICLNLSAAT
+1 MEGEKFIMENSVFNIILRRKNRVFINDDDMLKSLSAAV

-44 MKAKSRE
+44 MKAKNRE
-51 VVYDVLVNGLKEITG
+51 VMYNTLVNGLKEITG

-104 LPYEEKEERAP
+104 LPYEEKKERVP
-115 LFNTAKVKVLEAG
+115 LFNVAKVKVLEAG

-140 CASKTSLSKSDVD
+140 CASKTSLSKSDVE
-153 DMIFVLNSAKVTLP
+153 DMIFILNSAKVTLP
-167 DEIPYKENAACI
+167 DEIPFKENAACV
-179 CRLLVDTGVDTDGS
+179 CRLLVDTGVDTDGY
-193 LCKKYVKAATDV
+193 LCRKYIKTATDV

-225 RNLKRSERRII
+225 RNLKRGERRII

-248 DMNRYAGRWIRV
+248 DMSRYAGRWIRV

-281 FDIIRNDGKIQ
+281 FGVIRNDGKIK
-292 SFAGKVDAAIA
+292 SFAGRVDAAVA
-303 SGDVTTVVSLLKKR
+303 SGDVNTVVSLLKKR
-317 PGEFARRIDFLLRI
+317 PGEFARRIDFLLRT
-331 FDKDADRKAVIMGF
+331 FDKDADRKAVIMSF

-378 PKGNLARSYYIKNN
+378 PKGNLARSYYVKNN
-392 RTEAIPEDTMKMV
+392 KTKTIPEDVMKMV
-405 IAVCENTLVNIY
+405 IAVCESTLVNIY

-429 KALKDYTVPFS
+429 EALKNYTVPFS

-459 DDNTK
+459 DDSAK
-464 VIRPFIWWTN
+464 IIRPFIWWTN
-474 TKDDIIDVDLSV
+474 TKDNIIDVDLSV
-486 AVFADDWNCLEHV
+486 AVFADNWDCLEHV
-499 SYSNLKSNRFG
+499 SYTNLKSSRFG

-533 LDIDKALSAG
+533 LDIEKALSAG
-543 ARYAVFNV
+543 ARYAAFNV

-573 DMKSGK
+573 DMKSGE

-594 ATTTCIPVIFDLKE
+594 ATTTCIPVIFDLRE
-608 RVFVWCDM
+608 RVLIWCDM

-653 LYDLFIFNAKARSV
+653 LYDLFTFNAKARGV
-667 ITDNPDES
+667 ITDNPDEADIRFGLDDNCDVKPS
-675 DMLKQCIG
+675 DI
-683 DKYRLVIKG
+683 D
-692 EWKEGIWDEMEN
+692 
-704 GIRLN
+704 
-709 FKDEEMILRNKS
+709 
-721 NCLYDFN
+721 
-728 HQYYKVKDANLIVV
+728 V
-742 IVMGVTE
+742 IVGK
-749 AINYL
+749 YL
-754 KMKKMDND
+754 
-762 CKTVNP
+762 
-768 NGFGQGIVYRNFD
+768 
-781 YTNKILLA
+781 

>member
-1 MTICLNLSAAT
+1 MENSVFNIILRRKNRVFINDDDMLKSLSAAV

-44 MKAKSRE
+44 MKAKNRE
-51 VVYDVLVNGLKEITG
+51 VMYNTLVNGLKEITG

-104 LPYEEKEERAP
+104 LPYEEKKERVP
-115 LFNTAKVKVLEAG
+115 LFNVAKVKVLEAG

-140 CASKTSLSKSDVD
+140 CASKTSLSKSDVE
-153 DMIFVLNSAKVTLP
+153 DMIFILNSAKVTLP
-167 DEIPYKENAACI
+167 DEIPFKENAACV
-179 CRLLVDTGVDTDGS
+179 CRLLVDTGVDTDGY
-193 LCKKYVKAATDV
+193 LCRKYIKTATDV

-225 RNLKRSERRII
+225 RNLKRGERRII

-248 DMNRYAGRWIRV
+248 DMSRYAGRWIRV

-281 FDIIRNDGKIQ
+281 FGVIRNDGKIK
-292 SFAGKVDAAIA
+292 SFAGRVDAAVA
-303 SGDVTTVVSLLKKR
+303 SGDVNTVVSLLKKR
-317 PGEFARRIDFLLRI
+317 PGEFARRIDFLLRT
-331 FDKDADRKAVIMGF
+331 FDKDADRKAVIMSF

-378 PKGNLARSYYIKNN
+378 PKGNLARSYYVQNN
-392 RTEAIPEDTMKMV
+392 KTKTIPEDVMKMV
-405 IAVCENTLVNIY
+405 IAVCESTLVNIY

-429 KALKDYTVPFS
+429 EALKNYTVPFS

-459 DDNTK
+459 DDSAK
-464 VIRPFIWWTN
+464 IIRPFIWWTN
-474 TKDDIIDVDLSV
+474 TKDNIIDVDLSV
-486 AVFADDWNCLEHV
+486 AVFADNWDCLEHV
-499 SYSNLKSNRFG
+499 SYTNLKSSRFG

-533 LDIDKALSAG
+533 LDIEKALSAG
-543 ARYAVFNV
+543 ARYAAFNV

-573 DMKSGK
+573 DMKSGE

-594 ATTTCIPVIFDLKE
+594 ATTTCIPVIFDLRE
-608 RVFVWCDM
+608 RVLIWCDM

-653 LYDLFIFNAKARSV
+653 LYDLFTFNAKARGV
-667 ITDNPDES
+667 ITDNPDEADIRFGLDDNCDVKPS
-675 DMLKQCIG
+675 DI
-683 DKYRLVIKG
+683 D
-692 EWKEGIWDEMEN
+692 
-704 GIRLN
+704 
-709 FKDEEMILRNKS
+709 
-721 NCLYDFN
+721 
-728 HQYYKVKDANLIVV
+728 V
-742 IVMGVTE
+742 IVGK
-749 AINYL
+749 YL
-754 KMKKMDND
+754 
-762 CKTVNP
+762 
-768 NGFGQGIVYRNFD
+768 
-781 YTNKILLA
+781 

>member
-1 MTICLNLSAAT
+1 MENSVFNIILRRKNRVFINDDDMLKSLSAAV

-44 MKAKSRE
+44 MKAKNRE
-51 VVYDVLVNGLKEITG
+51 VMYNTLVNGLKEITG

-104 LPYEEKEERAP
+104 LPYEEKKERVP
-115 LFNTAKVKVLEAG
+115 LFNVAKVKVLEAG

-140 CASKTSLSKSDVD
+140 CASKTSLSKSDVE
-153 DMIFVLNSAKVTLP
+153 DMIFILNSAKVTLP
-167 DEIPYKENAACI
+167 DEIPFKENAACV
-179 CRLLVDTGVDTDGS
+179 CRLLVDTGVDTDGY
-193 LCKKYVKAATDV
+193 LCRKYIKTATDV

-225 RNLKRSERRII
+225 RNLKRGERRII

-248 DMNRYAGRWIRV
+248 DMSRYAGRWIRV

-281 FDIIRNDGKIQ
+281 FGVIRNDGKIK
-292 SFAGKVDAAIA
+292 SFAGRVDAAVA
-303 SGDVTTVVSLLKKR
+303 SGDVNTVVSLLKKR
-317 PGEFARRIDFLLRI
+317 PGEFARRIDFLLRT
-331 FDKDADRKAVIMGF
+331 FDKDADRKAVIMSF

-378 PKGNLARSYYIKNN
+378 PKGNLARSYYVKNN
-392 RTEAIPEDTMKMV
+392 KTKTIPEDVMKMV
-405 IAVCENTLVNIY
+405 IAVCESTLVNIY

-429 KALKDYTVPFS
+429 EALKNYTVPFS

-459 DDNTK
+459 DDSAK
-464 VIRPFIWWTN
+464 IIRPFIWWTN
-474 TKDDIIDVDLSV
+474 TKDNIIDVDLSV
-486 AVFADDWNCLEHV
+486 AVFADNWDCLEHV
-499 SYSNLKSNRFG
+499 SYTNLKSSRFG

-533 LDIDKALSAG
+533 LDIEKASSAG
-543 ARYAVFNV
+543 ARYAAFNV

-573 DMKSGK
+573 DMKSGE

-594 ATTTCIPVIFDLKE
+594 ATTTCIPVIFDLRE
-608 RVFVWCDM
+608 RVLIWCDM

-653 LYDLFIFNAKARSV
+653 LYDLFTFNAKARGV
-667 ITDNPDES
+667 ITDNPDEADIRFGLDDNCDVKPS
-675 DMLKQCIG
+675 DI
-683 DKYRLVIKG
+683 D
-692 EWKEGIWDEMEN
+692 
-704 GIRLN
+704 
-709 FKDEEMILRNKS
+709 
-721 NCLYDFN
+721 
-728 HQYYKVKDANLIVV
+728 V
-742 IVMGVTE
+742 IVGK
-749 AINYL
+749 YL
-754 KMKKMDND
+754 
-762 CKTVNP
+762 
-768 NGFGQGIVYRNFD
+768 
-781 YTNKILLA
+781 

>member
-1 MTICLNLSAAT
+1 MENSVFNIILRRKNRVFINDNDMLKSLSGAA

-30 GYTMSEALFDKLVH
+30 GYTMSEALFNKLVH
-44 MKAKSRE
+44 MKVKSRE
-51 VVYDVLVNGLKEITG
+51 VVYDALVSGLKEITG
-66 ADRVYNPMYP
+66 ADKVYNPMYP

-104 LPYEEKEERAP
+104 LPYEEKKERAP
-115 LFNTAKVKVLEAG
+115 LFNAAKVKVLEAG

-140 CASKTSLSKSDVD
+140 CASKTSLSKSEVD
-153 DMIFVLNSAKVTLP
+153 DMIFILNSAKVTLP
-167 DEIPYKENAACI
+167 DEIPFKENTACI

-193 LCKKYVKAATDV
+193 LCKKYVKTATDV

-225 RNLKRSERRII
+225 RNLKRNERRII

-248 DMNRYAGRWIRV
+248 DMSRYAGRWIRV

-281 FDIIRNDGKIQ
+281 FGIIRNDGKIQ
-292 SFAGKVDAAIA
+292 SFAGRVDAAVA
-303 SGDVTTVVSLLKKR
+303 SGDVNTVVSLLKKR
-317 PGEFARRIDFLLRI
+317 PGEFARRIDFLLRT
-331 FDKDADRKAVIMGF
+331 FNKDADRKAVIMGF
-345 ASVAKDVSSTVLLQ
+345 ASIAKDVSSTVLLQ
-359 VREHFINKLDGS
+359 VREHFINKLDGN

-378 PKGNLARSYYIKNN
+378 PKGNLARSYYVKNDK
-392 RTEAIPEDTMKMV
+392 TEAIPEDAMKMV
-405 IAVCENTLVNIY
+405 IAVCESALINIY

-429 KALKDYTVPFS
+429 EALKDYTVPFS

-459 DDNTK
+459 DDSAK
-464 VIRPFIWWTN
+464 IIRPFIWWTN

-499 SYSNLKSNRFG
+499 SYSNLKSSRFG
-510 ICHSGDITNGGPV
+510 ICHSGDITNGGPA

-533 LDIDKALSAG
+533 LDIEKALSAG

-551 YNFSDEN
+551 YNFSDET

-573 DMKSGK
+573 DMKSGE

-645 MVDVKKPN
+645 MVDIKKPN
-653 LYDLFIFNAKARSV
+653 LYDLFIFNAKARGV
-667 ITDNPDES
+667 ITDNPDEA
-675 DMLKQCIG
+675 D
-683 DKYRLVIKG
+683 
-692 EWKEGIWDEMEN
+692 
-704 GIRLN
+704 IRFGLH
-709 FKDEEMILRNKS
+709 D
-721 NCLYDFN
+721 NCD
-728 HQYYKVKDANLIVV
+728 VKPNDIDV
-742 IVMGVTE
+742 IVGK
-749 AINYL
+749 YL
-754 KMKKMDND
+754 
-762 CKTVNP
+762 
-768 NGFGQGIVYRNFD
+768 
-781 YTNKILLA
+781 

>member
-1 MTICLNLSAAT
+1 MENSVFNIILRRKNRVFINDDDMLKSLSAAV

-44 MKAKSRE
+44 MKAKNRE
-51 VVYDVLVNGLKEITG
+51 VMYDALVNGLKEITG

-76 NFPESVMEKDDFELY
+76 NFPESVMEKADFELY

-104 LPYEEKEERAP
+104 LPYEEKKERVP

-140 CASKTSLSKSDVD
+140 CASKTSLSKSDVE
-153 DMIFVLNSAKVTLP
+153 DMIFILNSAKVTLP
-167 DEIPYKENAACI
+167 NEIPFKENAACV
-179 CRLLVDTGVDTDGS
+179 CRLLVDTGVDTDGY
-193 LCKKYVKAATDV
+193 LCRKYIKTATDV

-225 RNLKRSERRII
+225 RNLKRGERRII
-236 MNLLAGCGNAAE
+236 MNLLAGCENTAE
-248 DMNRYAGRWIRV
+248 DMSKYAGRWIRV

-281 FDIIRNDGKIQ
+281 FGVIRNDGKIK
-292 SFAGKVDAAIA
+292 SFAGRVDAAVA
-303 SGDVTTVVSLLKKR
+303 SGDVNTVVSLLKKR
-317 PGEFARRIDFLLRI
+317 PGEFARRIDFLLRT
-331 FDKDADRKAVIMGF
+331 FDKDADRKAVIMSF

-378 PKGNLARSYYIKNN
+378 PKGNLARSYYVKNN
-392 RTEAIPEDTMKMV
+392 KTKTIPEDVMKMV
-405 IAVCENTLVNIY
+405 IAVCESALVNIY
-417 GNREFLGKVYID
+417 REFLGKVYID
-429 KALKDYTVPFS
+429 EALKNYTVPFS

-459 DDNTK
+459 DDSAK
-464 VIRPFIWWTN
+464 IIRPFIWWTN
-474 TKDDIIDVDLSV
+474 TKDNIIDVDLSV
-486 AVFADDWNCLEHV
+486 AVFADNWDCLEHV
-499 SYSNLKSNRFG
+499 SYTNLKSSRFG

-533 LDIDKALSAG
+533 LDIEKALSAG
-543 ARYAVFNV
+543 ARYAAFNV

-573 DMKSGK
+573 DMKSGE

-594 ATTTCIPVIFDLKE
+594 ATTTCIPVIFDLRE
-608 RVFVWCDM
+608 RVLIWCDM

-653 LYDLFIFNAKARSV
+653 LYDLFTFNAKARGV
-667 ITDNPDES
+667 ITDNPDEADIRFGLDDNCDVKPS
-675 DMLKQCIG
+675 DI
-683 DKYRLVIKG
+683 D
-692 EWKEGIWDEMEN
+692 
-704 GIRLN
+704 
-709 FKDEEMILRNKS
+709 
-721 NCLYDFN
+721 
-728 HQYYKVKDANLIVV
+728 V
-742 IVMGVTE
+742 IVGK
-749 AINYL
+749 YL
-754 KMKKMDND
+754 
-762 CKTVNP
+762 
-768 NGFGQGIVYRNFD
+768 
-781 YTNKILLA
+781 

>member
-1 MTICLNLSAAT
+1 MENSVFNIILRRKNRVFINDDDMLKSLSAAV

-44 MKAKSRE
+44 MKAKNRE
-51 VVYDVLVNGLKEITG
+51 VMYDALVNGLKEITG

-104 LPYEEKEERAP
+104 LPYEEKKERVP

-128 SFDDLNDIFNNL
+128 SFDDLNDIFNNF

-153 DMIFVLNSAKVTLP
+153 DMVFILNSAKVTLP
-167 DEIPYKENAACI
+167 DEIPFKENTACI

-193 LCKKYVKAATDV
+193 LCRKYIKTATDV

-225 RNLKRSERRII
+225 RNLKRGERRII

-248 DMNRYAGRWIRV
+248 DMSRYAGRWIRV

-270 KNERYTKAVQA
+270 KNERYTKVVQA
-281 FDIIRNDGKIQ
+281 FGVIRNDGKIK
-292 SFAGKVDAAIA
+292 SFAGRVDAAVA
-303 SGDVTTVVSLLKKR
+303 SGDVNTVVSLLKKR
-317 PGEFARRIDFLLRI
+317 QGEFARRIDFLLRT
-331 FDKDADRKAVIMGF
+331 FDKDADRKAVIMSF

-378 PKGNLARSYYIKNN
+378 PKGNLARSYYVKNN
-392 RTEAIPEDTMKMV
+392 KTKTIPEDVMKMV
-405 IAVCENTLVNIY
+405 VAVCESTLVNIY

-429 KALKDYTVPFS
+429 EALKNYTVPFS

-459 DDNTK
+459 DDSAK
-464 VIRPFIWWTN
+464 IIRPFIWWTN
-474 TKDDIIDVDLSV
+474 TKDNIIDVDLSV
-486 AVFADDWNCLEHV
+486 AVFADNWDCLEHV
-499 SYSNLKSNRFG
+499 SYTNLKSSRFG

-533 LDIDKALSAG
+533 LDIEKALSAG
-543 ARYAVFNV
+543 ARYAAFNV

-573 DMKSGK
+573 DMKSGE

-594 ATTTCIPVIFDLKE
+594 ATTTCIPVIFDLRE
-608 RVFVWCDM
+608 RVLIWCDM

-653 LYDLFIFNAKARSV
+653 LYDLFTFNAKARGV
-667 ITDNPDES
+667 ITDNPDEADIRFGLDDNCDVKPS
-675 DMLKQCIG
+675 DI
-683 DKYRLVIKG
+683 D
-692 EWKEGIWDEMEN
+692 
-704 GIRLN
+704 
-709 FKDEEMILRNKS
+709 
-721 NCLYDFN
+721 
-728 HQYYKVKDANLIVV
+728 V
-742 IVMGVTE
+742 IVGK
-749 AINYL
+749 YL
-754 KMKKMDND
+754 
-762 CKTVNP
+762 
-768 NGFGQGIVYRNFD
+768 
-781 YTNKILLA
+781 

>member
-1 MTICLNLSAAT
+1 MENSVFSIILRRKNRVFINDNDMLKSLSGAA

-51 VVYDVLVNGLKEITG
+51 VVYDILVNGLKEITG
-66 ADRVYNPMYP
+66 ADKVYNPMYP
-76 NFPESVMEKDDFELY
+76 NFPESVMKKDDFELY

-128 SFDDLNDIFNNL
+128 SFNDLNDIFNNL
-140 CASKTSLSKSDVD
+140 CASKTSLSKNDVD
-153 DMIFVLNSAKVTLP
+153 DMIFILNSVKVTLP
-167 DEIPYKENAACI
+167 DEIPFKENAACV

-193 LCKKYVKAATDV
+193 LCKKYVKTATDI
-205 LRLVTAMS
+205 LRLITAMS

-270 KNERYTKAVQA
+270 KNERYTKVVQA
-281 FDIIRNDGKIQ
+281 FGVIRNDGKIQ
-292 SFAGKVDAAIA
+292 SFAGKVDAAVA
-303 SGDVTTVVSLLKKR
+303 SGDVNAVVSLLKKR
-317 PGEFARRIDFLLRI
+317 PGEFARRIDFLLRT
-331 FDKDADRKAVIMGF
+331 FDKDADRKTVIMGF

-359 VREHFINKLDGS
+359 VREHFINKLNGN

-378 PKGNLARSYYIKNN
+378 PKGNLARSYYVKNN
-392 RTEAIPEDTMKMV
+392 KTETVSEDAMKMV
-405 IAVCENTLVNIY
+405 IAVCESALVNIY

-429 KALKDYTVPFS
+429 EALKNYTVPFS

-452 RGSRIAI
+452 RGSRITI
-459 DDNTK
+459 DDSAK
-464 VIRPFIWWTN
+464 IIRPFIWWTN
-474 TKDDIIDVDLSV
+474 TKDNIIDVDLSI

-499 SYSNLKSNRFG
+499 SYSNLESSRFG

-533 LDIDKALSAG
+533 LDIEKALSAG

-551 YNFSDEN
+551 YNFSNEN

-573 DMKSGK
+573 DMKIGE

-645 MVDVKKPN
+645 IVDVKKPN
-653 LYDLFIFNAKARSV
+653 LYDLFTFNATARGV
-667 ITDNPDES
+667 ITDNPDEADIRFGLDDNCDVKPS
-675 DMLKQCIG
+675 DI
-683 DKYRLVIKG
+683 D
-692 EWKEGIWDEMEN
+692 
-704 GIRLN
+704 
-709 FKDEEMILRNKS
+709 
-721 NCLYDFN
+721 
-728 HQYYKVKDANLIVV
+728 V
-742 IVMGVTE
+742 IVGK
-749 AINYL
+749 YL
-754 KMKKMDND
+754 
-762 CKTVNP
+762 
-768 NGFGQGIVYRNFD
+768 
-781 YTNKILLA
+781 